1 MAKKKTIKYLENG
14 EYHDATVKD
23 VGVIEELKTES
34 KDNLV
39 EAINE
44 IFLGGGKG
52 FSDLQQKVDESTQAA
67 QNAQQATDNLQ
78 QAANN
83 LQQRLEEVANSGL
96 SDEEAQ
102 KIINQAVEDAK
113 RAQAEALQAYK
124 EAQKELDD
132 SMAQFMEEQ
141 KAINKELEQAKAD
154 IQGDID
160 RKNAE
165 IEQINAVIES
175 TKSDLTA
182 TSARLASV
190 RNDLTNAQM
199 DWGKVRTEITN
210 INGKLASKMSN
221 TDFDKYKERIER
233 NETEITQTKN
243 ELQSKATKQ
252 DLDVLT
258 GTVTTQGSSITQL
271 AGKIEQKV
279 SKDTLANDIDDF
291 QVKKA
296 NIFTGTREFMG
307 WEFSDKALGRVN
319 DDIYNHAKVAEL
331 HNGSNLSIT
340 VDGLEVGKTYSVSIF
355 AKASANS
362 NTSGVKV
369 TVDNGKSYSGL
380 MRTVYTPH
388 DTKVTTNWQR
398 YYATIVASAT
408 TMKFVFDR
416 SGMTSNITMYL
427 NRPKLEVGATV
438 YAWEDNVQDIYK
450 RVEHTEAQFDV
461 YNDQI
466 SGIVKRQTETDKKIE
481 NVSSTFTQRADGIEA
496 NAKKYTND
504 KVTGLTEEFSGKL
517 KATSQELSTEYE
529 KQTNAKI
536 GALADGGS
544 NLILNSS
551 FLVTDNNG
559 NATLENWRDTSS
571 KISLTKPNGLDG
583 TWIRVNRATTGTTL
597 GARSNYFP
605 VKQGK
610 LVVGVDV
617 ALDGTGNISPYVLR
631 IEYYDVSNN
640 RVNYEDI
647 TLQKL
652 GLSASQITKS
662 GSNFR
667 YARGVYKTS
676 NDRSDVAK
684 ACIVVPE
691 TITGYNMYLTNFFA
705 KFSDV
710 NDGTYEVNPL
720 DQQASLIKQRTKI
733 EQDSEKINLL
743 NTQTEKLGNDIK
755 ATNTSVNVLK
765 GEVDLKASQST
776 VNNLTNRVSKN
787 EADIKVFPDKI
798 KSEVREVSKKIDGV
812 NDKVDGIQVGGTNLI
827 PHSEVD
833 TIRGNTDYWVFST
846 GNINNYGGRYNP
858 TDKSLELEAHIKD
871 TNYQFL
877 QWQQQNNVLMNTELA
892 HLQVGDVLT
901 VSAEVYIQNPNMSG
915 NITLGFR
922 VNPRTNYNSYF
933 STERGIDL
941 RNLKTGWQRVS
952 ATGTI
957 TQKYLDCIKDVQ
969 LIRILLAA
977 NGLKENN
984 KIAFRKIKVEKGN
997 IATDW
1002 SPAPEDTDE
1011 SIELVK
1017 TVATQTKDG
1026 FERLTQKTGYNAST
1040 GEFSKVTTQINEG
1053 IKGVT
1058 TQVASV
1064 SNRLDNIKVGG
1075 TNLAKH
1081 TSNTLTNRMRVS
1093 EWVYIASSGN
1103 TSNFNLDNYK
1113 GQTLTMRA
1121 WIDKPTVDAHLQVWT
1136 NASNNAY
1143 AVGNTIKVGQSG
1155 YSSLTFNV
1163 PASFTTW
1170 NIPIGNGKSAELAY
1184 KEFKI
1189 EKGTIATDWSPAPE
1203 DTNSSIESAKS
1214 IATQTKDG
1222 FERLT
1227 QKTGYNAS
1235 TGEFSKVTTQIN
1247 EGIKGISSEV
1257 KSVSNRVDSVN
1268 GRLDNIKV
1276 GGTNLLRKTSNEWKT
1291 WTGTGW
1297 ANNTVDNGSINLDAG
1312 TYTFRAEI
1320 DNTGNTQR
1328 GVHVEVYVNSENK
1341 FLDKIAKT
1349 YTQTFVNAGSKG
1361 YVTTTFTI
1369 DRSLT
1374 DARIH
1379 PHAAVNSPI
1388 PSTVTIKWRREKLE
1402 KGNVATD
1409 WSPAPEDL
1417 QAGIDVA
1424 TTKAT
1429 QTDTKFERMISQIQY
1444 NNSTGEIGKY
1454 EHKITELAN
1463 GTQEKISAIRTDSDK
1478 KLQSAT
1484 QTLTNKIGDLERTV
1498 RTNTTNI
1505 GQYRQEMTNSAKE
1518 WSTKFT
1524 SVQANLSNVNN
1535 KVDNIKVGGVNL
1547 MRNTTR
1553 DYVKFT
1559 GGGWG
1564 VDYLTP
1570 NHQAIDVATE
1580 GGRTYTFSA
1589 WVKNDKSSAGRI
1601 DLEIYQYNAKGENK
1615 ENGSSSEVSV
1625 WASPGEEKRLVFT
1638 KTLLADTTRVRFHTR
1653 NRDNNGTVTYWTK
1666 MAQVEKGNI
1675 ATDWSPAPED
1685 TENEIQVLS
1694 GKITANSNEFSTVY
1708 SKITNVQD
1716 IANSTGGG
1724 INLAKHTSNKLA
1736 NVTASPWL
1744 YVGSESSSSFNNLKD
1759 YQGKYMTVRVWIEK
1773 PSRDTWVQIW
1783 NDKQPIYGNTIK
1795 AGQSGYSTASGVI
1808 PKGITAWNIPVGNN
1822 NNGTTTT
1829 FGWKEFKI
1837 ELGNVATPWS
1847 PNPDDVDN
1855 NIDTAANNARTNA
1868 KNDAVNA
1875 IKNDSQWQSMG
1886 KIVTNASFLQNSDGF
1901 AQEVSKRIVG
1911 STGQTNL
1918 YYNSEFAYT
1927 GTDPHNMDGIQSTRN
1942 VAYSKNDRWANY
1954 KGSNAVFALTRG
1966 TLNDYYYI
1974 EHRKDKYVKVQPGE
1988 VVSASVVTWVT
1999 GGSDV
2004 PRDGYA
2010 ICTISFY
2017 KDLNS
2022 SRMGY
2027 KETSV
2032 AAKDINYPH
2041 YRTLKVENVTV
2052 PNGANYMILHL
2063 IARGSSN
2070 WQFSQPMLVKDD
2082 HVGVYVP
2089 STQLQ
2094 LNDISSRT
2102 QFLQD
2107 NEKFLLRVT
2116 QVGGATKA
2124 DVNSANS
2131 KIGDLTT
2138 RVKNT
2143 EVAITSGGVT
2153 INGNT
2158 TINGELEAKEIVMK
2172 ATNGAKLKLNAQGL
2186 NMETYNGA
2194 QLNLGTDKMELISPY
2209 YSNYNPLSWRTVIDD
2224 KGLGITEAQFGYDN
2238 TLKYYNEIQG
2248 YVGPG
2253 YANRVDG
2260 DLPERINSGIEIG
2273 LMPFKAYGGD
2283 KQDKTKEIYGG
2294 DYIAIGEYHKDDKLM
2309 KKRKMNA
2316 GYVFLTYDDDVYD
2329 MKIFSDNDKP
2339 NPRQGN
2345 NLIGNTTFIPSG
2357 IEGGIAVTW
2366 TNWSDWT
2373 GKIPAVMRYD
2383 GPGKWLGCIAFG
2395 GDGNVVLSGGGKRW
2409 NLLGH

>member
-83 LQQRLEEVANSGL
+83 LQQRLEEVANAGL

-113 RAQAEALQAYK
+113 RAQSEALQAYK

-160 RKNAE
+160 QKNAE
-165 IEQINAVIES
+165 IEQINTVIES

-340 VDGLEVGKTYSVSIF
+340 VNGLEVGKTYSVSIF

-380 MRTVYTPH
+380 MKTVYTPH
-388 DTKVTTNWQR
+388 DTKVATNWQR

-416 SGMTSNITMYL
+416 SGMTSDITLYL
-427 NRPKLEVGATV
+427 NRPKLEVGETV
-438 YAWEDNVQDIYK
+438 YAWEDNAQDIYK

-504 KVTGLTEEFSGKL
+504 KVTGLTEEFSGRL

-536 GALADGGS
+536 GALSDGGS

-583 TWIRVNRATTGTTL
+583 TWIKVNRATTGTAL

-676 NDRSDVAK
+676 NDRRDVAK

-691 TITGYNMYLTNFFA
+691 TITGYDMYLTNFFA

-776 VNNLTNRVSKN
+776 VNDLTNRVAKN
-787 EADIKVFPDKI
+787 AADIKVFPDKI
-798 KSEVREVSKKIDGV
+798 KSEVSEVSKKIDGV
-812 NDKVDGIQVGGTNLI
+812 NSKVDGIQIGGGKNLVRGTSADWQGVHTNEFNGSDNQAHIIGLAYLDQLKVGDSVTVTCNYQYSGVTNSNAEAQI
-827 PHSEVD
+827 QGW
-833 TIRGNTDYWVFST
+833 GNVTKWESGQFPRQTPFAMQKGNDLYSGSINYTFKLTADMLKNRYWELAWRFNYVNQGAWFQWVFF
-846 GNINNYGGRYNP
+846 
-858 TDKSLELEAHIKD
+858 K
-871 TNYQFL
+871 
-877 QWQQQNNVLMNTELA
+877 M
-892 HLQVGDVLT
+892 
-901 VSAEVYIQNPNMSG
+901 
-915 NITLGFR
+915 
-922 VNPRTNYNSYF
+922 
-933 STERGIDL
+933 
-941 RNLKTGWQRVS
+941 
-952 ATGTI
+952 
-957 TQKYLDCIKDVQ
+957 
-969 LIRILLAA
+969 
-977 NGLKENN
+977 
-984 KIAFRKIKVEKGN
+984 EKGTT
-997 IATDW
+997 ATPW
-1002 SPAPEDTDE
+1002 TPAPEDLND
-1011 SIELVK
+1011 SIEATK
-1017 TVATQTKDG
+1017 SIATQTKDG
-1026 FERLTQKTGYNAST
+1026 FDRLTQKTGYNAST
-1040 GEFSKVTTQINEG
+1040 GEFSKITTQINEG
-1053 IKGVT
+1053 IKGVSSE
-1058 TQVASV
+1058 VKSV
-1064 SNRLDNIKVGG
+1064 SNKVDSVNGRIDSLNVGG
-1075 TNLAKH
+1075 TNLLYKTKDMDVNNKNWYQKGSNVYYDKKYDKKAIHAWGDWSTYVSNQTIHLEANTDYVVSAYLLSYQGSNGGSNGSGIQFGVYAKN
-1081 TSNTLTNRMRVS
+1081 TADNQGFTVGVLQNTKGNLSNTEWKRFSTVYHNTNAKDITDFRIEAFGDWSTV
-1093 EWVYIASSGN
+1093 SGN
-1103 TSNFNLDNYK
+1103 V
-1113 GQTLTMRA
+1113 
-1121 WIDKPTVDAHLQVWT
+1121 WIAE
-1136 NASNNAY
+1136 
-1143 AVGNTIKVGQSG
+1143 IK
-1155 YSSLTFNV
+1155 L
-1163 PASFTTW
+1163 
-1170 NIPIGNGKSAELAY
+1170 
-1184 KEFKI
+1184 

-1203 DTNSSIESAKS
+1203 D
-1214 IATQTKDG
+1214 
-1222 FERLT
+1222 
-1227 QKTGYNAS
+1227 
-1235 TGEFSKVTTQIN
+1235 
-1247 EGIKGISSEV
+1247 
-1257 KSVSNRVDSVN
+1257 
-1268 GRLDNIKV
+1268 
-1276 GGTNLLRKTSNEWKT
+1276 
-1291 WTGTGW
+1291 
-1297 ANNTVDNGSINLDAG
+1297 
-1312 TYTFRAEI
+1312 
-1320 DNTGNTQR
+1320 
-1328 GVHVEVYVNSENK
+1328 
-1341 FLDKIAKT
+1341 
-1349 YTQTFVNAGSKG
+1349 
-1361 YVTTTFTI
+1361 
-1369 DRSLT
+1369 
-1374 DARIH
+1374 
-1379 PHAAVNSPI
+1379 
-1388 PSTVTIKWRREKLE
+1388 
-1402 KGNVATD
+1402 
-1409 WSPAPEDL
+1409 L
-1417 QAGIDVA
+1417 QDGIDIA

-1444 NNSTGEIGKY
+1444 NDSTGEIGKY

-1463 GTQEKISAIRTDSDK
+1463 GTQEKISAIRLDSDK

-1484 QTLTNKIGDLERTV
+1484 QTLTNKIGDLESTV
-1498 RTNTTNI
+1498 RTNTTNL

-1524 SVQANLSNVNN
+1524 SVQTNLTGVSNKVNSVNGRVDSVNGRIDSLNVGGTNLLYKTKDMDVNNKNWYQKGSNVYYDKKYDKKAIHAWGDWSTYVSNQTIHLEANTDYVVSAYLLSYQGSNGGSNGSGIQFGVYAKNTADNQGFTVGVLQNTKGNLSNTEWKRFSTVYH
-1535 KVDNIKVGGVNL
+1535 
-1547 MRNTTR
+1547 NT
-1553 DYVKFT
+1553 
-1559 GGGWG
+1559 
-1564 VDYLTP
+1564 
-1570 NHQAIDVATE
+1570 
-1580 GGRTYTFSA
+1580 
-1589 WVKNDKSSAGRI
+1589 
-1601 DLEIYQYNAKGENK
+1601 NAKDITDFRIEAFGDW
-1615 ENGSSSEVSV
+1615 STVSGNV
-1625 WASPGEEKRLVFT
+1625 WIAEIKL
-1638 KTLLADTTRVRFHTR
+1638 
-1653 NRDNNGTVTYWTK
+1653 
-1666 MAQVEKGNI
+1666 EKGTI

-1685 TENEIQVLS
+1685 IDNKIEVLS

-1708 SKITNVQD
+1708 SKITN
-1716 IANSTGGG
+1716 
-1724 INLAKHTSNKLA
+1724 
-1736 NVTASPWL
+1736 
-1744 YVGSESSSSFNNLKD
+1744 
-1759 YQGKYMTVRVWIEK
+1759 
-1773 PSRDTWVQIW
+1773 
-1783 NDKQPIYGNTIK
+1783 
-1795 AGQSGYSTASGVI
+1795 
-1808 PKGITAWNIPVGNN
+1808 
-1822 NNGTTTT
+1822 
-1829 FGWKEFKI
+1829 
-1837 ELGNVATPWS
+1837 
-1847 PNPDDVDN
+1847 
-1855 NIDTAANNARTNA
+1855 A

-1875 IKNDSQWQSMG
+1875 IKGDSQWQSMG

-1901 AQEVSKRIVG
+1901 AQEVVKTTTPMVNGGGKNLARGTSDSWTGVYTQEFNGGTNFTKKVADVYLDDLSVG
-1911 STGQTNL
+1911 DRVSVQIIYQYSGVTTSNAKAWLQGSGDVTGWNGGNFYGTPTTINMQ
-1918 YYNSEFAYT
+1918 T
-1927 GTDPHNMDGIQSTRN
+1927 GTGVKNGSFKYTFDITSDMKKNRFWGVAWRFDN
-1942 VAYSKNDRWANY
+1942 VN
-1954 KGSNAVFALTRG
+1954 KGAWFQWL
-1966 TLNDYYYI
+1966 
-1974 EHRKDKYVKVQPGE
+1974 K
-1988 VVSASVVTWVT
+1988 
-1999 GGSDV
+1999 
-2004 PRDGYA
+2004 
-2010 ICTISFY
+2010 F
-2017 KDLNS
+2017 
-2022 SRMGY
+2022 
-2027 KETSV
+2027 
-2032 AAKDINYPH
+2032 
-2041 YRTLKVENVTV
+2041 KVEKGKVAT
-2052 PNGANYMILHL
+2052 PWSPAPEDL
-2063 IARGSSN
+2063 AT
-2070 WQFSQPMLVKDD
+2070 K
-2082 HVGVYVP
+2082 
-2089 STQLQ
+2089 LQ

-2102 QFLQD
+2102 EFLQD
-2107 NEKFLLRVT
+2107 NSKFLLRVQQAGAAT
-2116 QVGGATKA
+2116 GGVNNLLTNSDTFDGYSKNSGFDFQKIEGSGLPSVPNQPSVTMMGHVWNDYGSAYNKNDGIYLENGETYWFGVYLMTDSNAGAFRNLSVYATTDK
-2124 DVNSANS
+2124 NSNGGSAN
-2131 KIGDLTT
+2131 KYFAGEAINFNTTFKGKTKTWVWNTYKFTGDGTT
-2138 RVKNT
+2138 RYNWRIEPYNHIGGSIWTAGYMLVKSPFPPTGWSPNMT
-2143 EVAITSGGVT
+2143 DVQMRLDSGGVT

-2158 TINGELEAKEIVMK
+2158 RINGDLNVDNISLKGKEAEIK
-2172 ATNGAKLKLNAQGL
+2172 ISGDSIQLKNQNNIFSFSNNGLSL
-2186 NMETYNGA
+2186 
-2194 QLNLGTDKMELISPY
+2194 S
-2209 YSNYNPLSWRTVIDD
+2209 SNNVNNSI
-2224 KGLGITEAQFGYDN
+2224 I
-2238 TLKYYNEIQG
+2238 
-2248 YVGPG
+2248 VGS
-2253 YANRVDG
+2253 DG
-2260 DLPERINSGIEIG
+2260 FFSNWGQQSFTIYGNKDGIEMGKMTNSAHEILGQITVTQLDSNINGIG
-2273 LMPFKAYGGD
+2273 VVIEPQQVLGGSYGGD
-2283 KQDKTKEIYGG
+2283 IFTISRTQD
-2294 DYIAIGEYHKDDKLM
+2294 
-2309 KKRKMNA
+2309 
-2316 GYVFLTYDDDVYD
+2316 LTGT
-2329 MKIFSDNDKP
+2329 F
-2339 NPRQGN
+2339 GN
-2345 NLIGNTTFIPSG
+2345 PSG
-2357 IEGGIAVTW
+2357 IYHSMIYDAV
-2366 TNWSDWT
+2366 
-2373 GKIPAVMRYD
+2373 GKSSSIGRYKGFTFQDGFRVIP
-2383 GPGKWLGCIAFG
+2383 PGAGNGIAFG
-2395 GDGNVVLSGGGKRW
+2395 WVQFGSGYKAPAIVNSGSSYGGVAFPKDGNAYMFNTKNWWDSSGKHSPTYSGWFSEG
-2409 NLLGH
+2409 

>member
-1 MAKKKTIKYLENG
+1 MAKKTIKYLENG

-78 QAANN
+78 QK
-83 LQQRLEEVANSGL
+83 LDEVAQNVGL
-96 SDEEAQ
+96 SDEEVQ

-124 EAQKELDD
+124 DAQKELDD

-160 RKNAE
+160 QKNAE
-165 IEQINAVIES
+165 IEQINTVIES

-190 RNDLTNAQM
+190 RNDLSNAQM
-199 DWGKVRTEITN
+199 DWGKVRQEITN
-210 INGKLASKMSN
+210 INGKLDSKMSN
-221 TDFDKYKERIER
+221 TDFDEYKERIER

-340 VDGLEVGKTYSVSIF
+340 VDGLEVGKTYAVSIF

-416 SGMTSNITMYL
+416 SGMTSDVTLYL
-427 NRPKLEVGATV
+427 NRPKLEVGETV
-438 YAWEDNVQDIYK
+438 YAWEDNAQDIYK

-536 GALADGGS
+536 GALSDGGS

-571 KISLTKPNGLDG
+571 KVGLTKPNGLDG
-583 TWIRVNRATTGTTL
+583 TWIKVNRATTGTAL

-691 TITGYNMYLTNFFA
+691 TITGYDMYLTNFFA

-776 VNNLTNRVSKN
+776 VNDLTNRVAKN
-787 EADIKVFPDKI
+787 AADIKVFPDKI
-798 KSEVREVSKKIDGV
+798 KSEVSEVSKKVDGV
-812 NDKVDGIQVGGTNLI
+812 NDKVDNIKVGGTNLI

-833 TIRGNTDYWVFST
+833 TIRGDTDYWVFST

-922 VNPRTNYNSYF
+922 VNPKTNYNSYF

-957 TQKYLDCIKDVQ
+957 TQKYLDCMNDVQ
-969 LIRILLAA
+969 LMRILLAA

-984 KIAFRKIKVEKGN
+984 KIAFRKIKAEKGN

-1002 SPAPEDTDE
+1002 SPATEDTDA
-1011 SIELVK
+1011 SIESVK

-1026 FERLTQKTGYNAST
+1026 FDRLTQKTGYNAST
-1040 GEFSKVTTQINEG
+1040 GEFSKITTQINEG
-1053 IKGVT
+1053 IKGVS
-1058 TQVASV
+1058 TQVSSV
-1064 SNRLDNIKVGG
+1064 SNRLDN
-1075 TNLAKH
+1075 
-1081 TSNTLTNRMRVS
+1081 
-1093 EWVYIASSGN
+1093 
-1103 TSNFNLDNYK
+1103 
-1113 GQTLTMRA
+1113 
-1121 WIDKPTVDAHLQVWT
+1121 
-1136 NASNNAY
+1136 
-1143 AVGNTIKVGQSG
+1143 
-1155 YSSLTFNV
+1155 
-1163 PASFTTW
+1163 
-1170 NIPIGNGKSAELAY
+1170 
-1184 KEFKI
+1184 
-1189 EKGTIATDWSPAPE
+1189 
-1203 DTNSSIESAKS
+1203 
-1214 IATQTKDG
+1214 
-1222 FERLT
+1222 
-1227 QKTGYNAS
+1227 
-1235 TGEFSKVTTQIN
+1235 
-1247 EGIKGISSEV
+1247 
-1257 KSVSNRVDSVN
+1257 
-1268 GRLDNIKV
+1268 
-1276 GGTNLLRKTSNEWKT
+1276 
-1291 WTGTGW
+1291 
-1297 ANNTVDNGSINLDAG
+1297 
-1312 TYTFRAEI
+1312 
-1320 DNTGNTQR
+1320 
-1328 GVHVEVYVNSENK
+1328 
-1341 FLDKIAKT
+1341 
-1349 YTQTFVNAGSKG
+1349 
-1361 YVTTTFTI
+1361 
-1369 DRSLT
+1369 
-1374 DARIH
+1374 
-1379 PHAAVNSPI
+1379 
-1388 PSTVTIKWRREKLE
+1388 
-1402 KGNVATD
+1402 
-1409 WSPAPEDL
+1409 
-1417 QAGIDVA
+1417 
-1424 TTKAT
+1424 
-1429 QTDTKFERMISQIQY
+1429 
-1444 NNSTGEIGKY
+1444 
-1454 EHKITELAN
+1454 
-1463 GTQEKISAIRTDSDK
+1463 
-1478 KLQSAT
+1478 
-1484 QTLTNKIGDLERTV
+1484 
-1498 RTNTTNI
+1498 
-1505 GQYRQEMTNSAKE
+1505 
-1518 WSTKFT
+1518 
-1524 SVQANLSNVNN
+1524 LS
-1535 KVDNIKVGGVNL
+1535 VGGVNL

-1570 NHQAIDVATE
+1570 NHQAVDTPVE
-1580 GGRTYTFSA
+1580 GGETYTFSA
-1589 WVKNDKSSAGRI
+1589 WVRNDSSSAGRI

-1615 ENGSSSEVSV
+1615 ENGSSSEVGV
-1625 WASPGEEKRLVFT
+1625 WVSPGEEKRLVFT
-1638 KTLLADTTRVRFHTR
+1638 KTLLADTTSVKFHTR
-1653 NRDNNGTVTYWTK
+1653 NRDKNGTVTYWTK

-1675 ATDWSPAPED
+1675 VTDWSPATED
-1685 TENEIQVLS
+1685 LQEGIDIATTKATQTNTKFEHMISQIQYNDSTGEI
-1694 GKITANSNEFSTVY
+1694 GKYEHKITELANGTQEKISAIRVDSDKKLQSATQTLTNKIGDLESTV
-1708 SKITNVQD
+1708 
-1716 IANSTGGG
+1716 
-1724 INLAKHTSNKLA
+1724 
-1736 NVTASPWL
+1736 
-1744 YVGSESSSSFNNLKD
+1744 
-1759 YQGKYMTVRVWIEK
+1759 
-1773 PSRDTWVQIW
+1773 
-1783 NDKQPIYGNTIK
+1783 
-1795 AGQSGYSTASGVI
+1795 
-1808 PKGITAWNIPVGNN
+1808 
-1822 NNGTTTT
+1822 
-1829 FGWKEFKI
+1829 
-1837 ELGNVATPWS
+1837 
-1847 PNPDDVDN
+1847 
-1855 NIDTAANNARTNA
+1855 RTNTTNLGQYRQEMTNSA
-1868 KNDAVNA
+1868 KEWSTKFTSVQTDM
-1875 IKNDSQWQSMG
+1875 SS
-1886 KIVTNASFLQNSDGF
+1886 
-1901 AQEVSKRIVG
+1901 VSNRLDNL
-1911 STGQTNL
+1911 SQTNL
-1918 YYNSEFAYT
+1918 YYNSEFTYT
-1927 GTDPHNMDGIQSTRN
+1927 GSDPHNVDGIRSTGN
-1942 VAYSKNDRWANY
+1942 VAYSKNGRWANY
-1954 KGSNAVFALTRG
+1954 KGSNSVFASTRG
-1966 TLNDYYYI
+1966 SLNDYYWI
-1974 EHRKDKYVKVQPGE
+1974 EQEKDKYVNVNPGE
-1988 VVSASVVTWVT
+1988 IVSASVTVWTT
-1999 GGSDV
+1999 GDSST

-2022 SRMGY
+2022 SRIGY
-2027 KETSV
+2027 REASA
-2032 AAKDINYPH
+2032 AAKDMAYPNF
-2041 YRTLKVENVTV
+2041 RTLKVENVTV
-2052 PNGANYMILHL
+2052 PSGANYMTLQL
-2063 IARGSSN
+2063 IIRGAAD
-2070 WQFSQPMLVKDD
+2070 WHFSQPMLVKDD

-2107 NEKFLLRVT
+2107 DKQFLLRIQ
-2116 QVGGATKA
+2116 QVGGATQA

-2131 KIGDLTT
+2131 KIGILQGQITATANKFNTVYTKTDVDNKLSPINKRTEFLQDNSQFLLRVQEAGAATGGVNNLLTNSDTFDGYSKHNSFDFQKIEGSGLPSVPNQPSITMMGHVWDNYGSAYNKNDGIYLENGETYWFGVYLMTDSNAGAFRNLSVYASLDKGQTSGGSNKSYADEAIGFNKHFGGKTKTWKWNTFKLTGDGTT
-2138 RVKNT
+2138 RYNWRIEPSNHIGGSIWTAGYMLVKSPLPPTCWSPNMT
-2143 EVAITSGGVT
+2143 DVQMRLDSGGVT

-2158 TINGELEAKEIVMK
+2158 RINGELSAEEVIIKSSDIPSGKPRVSINGYGLSIGNEERANDGVLWRYDFNKDGIKIVSDNDRTDAPK
-2172 ATNGAKLKLNAQGL
+2172 VYNYV
-2186 NMETYNGA
+2186 ET
-2194 QLNLGTDKMELISPY
+2194 
-2209 YSNYNPLSWRTVIDD
+2209 
-2224 KGLGITEAQFGYDN
+2224 
-2238 TLKYYNEIQG
+2238 QG
-2248 YVGPG
+2248 YIGNG
-2253 YANRVDG
+2253 FANANKNSHTHGRLNTGIELGLTPFHGFLGRDTAIG
-2260 DLPERINSGIEIG
+2260 DLD
-2273 LMPFKAYGGD
+2273 L
-2283 KQDKTKEIYGG
+2283 YGG
-2294 DYIAIGEYHKDDKLM
+2294 DYIGIGEYKQNLDRIYNRDFKP
-2309 KKRKMNA
+2309 
-2316 GYVFLTYDDDVYD
+2316 GYLYIPYD
-2329 MKIFSDNDKP
+2329 MPNWVSNGNDP
-2339 NPRQGN
+2339 FFTEGYIRRGNADRFRRGN
-2345 NLIGNTTFIPSG
+2345 NLVGNTQFYPTDAEASIRVTWIAWSDWGNRKMPAIVNGNDSY
-2357 IEGGIAVTW
+2357 GGIAFP
-2366 TNWSDWT
+2366 
-2373 GKIPAVMRYD
+2373 KE
-2383 GPGKWLGCIAFG
+2383 
-2395 GDGNVVLSGGGKRW
+2395 GNVVMFNCKGMRFNMYAQDNQKYSSWGTW
-2409 NLLGH
+2409 NNAAWGDTTD

>member
-78 QAANN
+78 QK
-83 LQQRLEEVANSGL
+83 LDEVAQNIGI

-124 EAQKELDD
+124 DAQKELDD

-165 IEQINAVIES
+165 IEQINTVIEG

-221 TDFDKYKERIER
+221 TDFDEYKERIER

-340 VDGLEVGKTYSVSIF
+340 VNGLEVGKTYSVSIF

-408 TMKFVFDR
+408 TMKFVFNR
-416 SGMTSNITMYL
+416 SDMTSDITLYL

-438 YAWEDNVQDIYK
+438 YAWEDNAQDIYK

-504 KVTGLTEEFSGKL
+504 KVTGLTEEFSGRL

-529 KQTNAKI
+529 KQTNARI
-536 GALADGGS
+536 GALSDGGS

-583 TWIRVNRATTGTTL
+583 TWIKVNRATTGTAL
-597 GARSNYFP
+597 GTRSNYFP

-662 GSNFR
+662 GSNFK

-691 TITGYNMYLTNFFA
+691 TITGYDMYLTNFFA

-710 NDGTYEVNPL
+710 NDGSYEVNPL

-776 VNNLTNRVSKN
+776 VNDLTNRVAKN
-787 EADIKVFPDKI
+787 AADIKVFPDKI
-798 KSEVREVSKKIDGV
+798 KSEVSEVSKKIDGV
-812 NDKVDGIQVGGTNLI
+812 NDKVDGIQIGGGKNLVRGTSGDWTGVGRDEFNGSNNQAHIIGLAYLDQLKVGDSVTVTCNYQYSGVTNSNAEAQI
-827 PHSEVD
+827 QG
-833 TIRGNTDYWVFST
+833 RGNVDGWGRGQLPRQTPFAMQKGNDSYSGSINYTFKLTADMVKNRYWELAWRFNYVNQGAWFQWVFF
-846 GNINNYGGRYNP
+846 
-858 TDKSLELEAHIKD
+858 K
-871 TNYQFL
+871 
-877 QWQQQNNVLMNTELA
+877 M
-892 HLQVGDVLT
+892 
-901 VSAEVYIQNPNMSG
+901 
-915 NITLGFR
+915 
-922 VNPRTNYNSYF
+922 
-933 STERGIDL
+933 
-941 RNLKTGWQRVS
+941 
-952 ATGTI
+952 
-957 TQKYLDCIKDVQ
+957 
-969 LIRILLAA
+969 
-977 NGLKENN
+977 
-984 KIAFRKIKVEKGN
+984 EKGTT
-997 IATDW
+997 ATPW
-1002 SPAPEDTDE
+1002 TPAPEDLND
-1011 SIELVK
+1011 SIEATK
-1017 TVATQTKDG
+1017 SIATQTKDG
-1026 FERLTQKTGYNAST
+1026 FDRLAQKTGYNAST
-1040 GEFSKVTTQINEG
+1040 GEFSKITTQINEG
-1053 IKGVT
+1053 IKGVSSE
-1058 TQVASV
+1058 VKSV
-1064 SNRLDNIKVGG
+1064 SNKVDSVNGRIDSLNVGG
-1075 TNLAKH
+1075 TNLLYKTKDIDINNKNWYQKGSNVYYDKKYDKKAIHAWGDWSTYVSNQTIHLEANTDYVVSAYLLSSQGGNGGSNGSGILFGIYAKN
-1081 TSNTLTNRMRVS
+1081 TADNQTFSLGTLETKGKLSNT
-1093 EWVYIASSGN
+1093 EWKRFSSVYHNDTAKDITDFRIEASGDWSTVSGN
-1103 TSNFNLDNYK
+1103 V
-1113 GQTLTMRA
+1113 
-1121 WIDKPTVDAHLQVWT
+1121 WIAE
-1136 NASNNAY
+1136 
-1143 AVGNTIKVGQSG
+1143 IK
-1155 YSSLTFNV
+1155 L
-1163 PASFTTW
+1163 
-1170 NIPIGNGKSAELAY
+1170 
-1184 KEFKI
+1184 

-1203 DTNSSIESAKS
+1203 D
-1214 IATQTKDG
+1214 
-1222 FERLT
+1222 
-1227 QKTGYNAS
+1227 
-1235 TGEFSKVTTQIN
+1235 
-1247 EGIKGISSEV
+1247 
-1257 KSVSNRVDSVN
+1257 
-1268 GRLDNIKV
+1268 
-1276 GGTNLLRKTSNEWKT
+1276 
-1291 WTGTGW
+1291 
-1297 ANNTVDNGSINLDAG
+1297 
-1312 TYTFRAEI
+1312 
-1320 DNTGNTQR
+1320 
-1328 GVHVEVYVNSENK
+1328 
-1341 FLDKIAKT
+1341 
-1349 YTQTFVNAGSKG
+1349 
-1361 YVTTTFTI
+1361 
-1369 DRSLT
+1369 
-1374 DARIH
+1374 
-1379 PHAAVNSPI
+1379 
-1388 PSTVTIKWRREKLE
+1388 
-1402 KGNVATD
+1402 
-1409 WSPAPEDL
+1409 L
-1417 QAGIDVA
+1417 QDGIDIA

-1444 NNSTGEIGKY
+1444 NDSTGEIGKY

-1463 GTQEKISAIRTDSDK
+1463 GTQEKISAIRLDSDK

-1484 QTLTNKIGDLERTV
+1484 QTLTNKIGDLESTI

-1518 WSTKFT
+1518 LSTKFT
-1524 SVQANLSNVNN
+1524 SVQTNLTGVSN
-1535 KVDNIKVGGVNL
+1535 KVNSVNG
-1547 MRNTTR
+1547 R
-1553 DYVKFT
+1553 
-1559 GGGWG
+1559 
-1564 VDYLTP
+1564 VDSV
-1570 NHQAIDVATE
+1570 N
-1580 GGRTYTFSA
+1580 
-1589 WVKNDKSSAGRI
+1589 GRI
-1601 DLEIYQYNAKGENK
+1601 DSLNVGGTNLLYKTKDIDINNKNWYQKGSNVYYDKKYDKKAIHAWGDWSTYVSNQTIHLEANTDYVVSAYLLSSQGGNGGS
-1615 ENGSSSEVSV
+1615 NGSGILFGIYAKNTADNQTFSLGTLETKGKLSNTEWKRFSSVYHNDTAKDITDFRIEASGDWSTVSGNV
-1625 WASPGEEKRLVFT
+1625 WIAEIKL
-1638 KTLLADTTRVRFHTR
+1638 
-1653 NRDNNGTVTYWTK
+1653 
-1666 MAQVEKGNI
+1666 EKGTI

-1685 TENEIQVLS
+1685 IDNKIEVLS

-1708 SKITNVQD
+1708 TKI
-1716 IANSTGGG
+1716 
-1724 INLAKHTSNKLA
+1724 
-1736 NVTASPWL
+1736 
-1744 YVGSESSSSFNNLKD
+1744 
-1759 YQGKYMTVRVWIEK
+1759 
-1773 PSRDTWVQIW
+1773 
-1783 NDKQPIYGNTIK
+1783 
-1795 AGQSGYSTASGVI
+1795 
-1808 PKGITAWNIPVGNN
+1808 
-1822 NNGTTTT
+1822 
-1829 FGWKEFKI
+1829 
-1837 ELGNVATPWS
+1837 
-1847 PNPDDVDN
+1847 
-1855 NIDTAANNARTNA
+1855 TNA
-1868 KNDAVNA
+1868 KNDAINA
-1875 IKNDSQWQSMG
+1875 IKGDSQWQSMG
-1886 KIVTNASFLQNSDGF
+1886 KIVTNAAFLQNSDGF
-1901 AQEVSKRIVG
+1901 AQEVVRTATPMVNGGGKNLARGTSDSWQGVG
-1911 STGQTNL
+1911 TQEFNGGTNFTKQVADVYL
-1918 YYNSEFAYT
+1918 DDLNVGDKATVQIIYQYSGVTTSNAQCWLQGGGNVTSWNSGNFYGT
-1927 GTDPHNMDGIQSTRN
+1927 PSVINMQKGTDVKHGSFKWTFDVTNDMKKNSFWRVAWRFDN
-1942 VAYSKNDRWANY
+1942 VN
-1954 KGSNAVFALTRG
+1954 KGAWFQWL
-1966 TLNDYYYI
+1966 
-1974 EHRKDKYVKVQPGE
+1974 K
-1988 VVSASVVTWVT
+1988 
-1999 GGSDV
+1999 
-2004 PRDGYA
+2004 
-2010 ICTISFY
+2010 F
-2017 KDLNS
+2017 
-2022 SRMGY
+2022 
-2027 KETSV
+2027 
-2032 AAKDINYPH
+2032 
-2041 YRTLKVENVTV
+2041 KVEKGKVATPWNPAPEDLAT
-2052 PNGANYMILHL
+2052 
-2063 IARGSSN
+2063 
-2070 WQFSQPMLVKDD
+2070 K
-2082 HVGVYVP
+2082 
-2089 STQLQ
+2089 LQ

-2107 NEKFLLRVT
+2107 DEKFLLRVT
-2116 QVGGATKA
+2116 QSGGATKA

-2131 KIGDLTT
+2131 KIGDLST

-2158 TINGELEAKEIVMK
+2158 KINGELQAQNMVLKGKSSTMALNGDGGVGIFDNTGKFGMRL
-2172 ATNGAKLKLNAQGL
+2172 TGAKLNFDLKFNNELEKLGGIIATKNSVS
-2186 NMETYNGA
+2186 NNVNGMHLYVTPV
-2194 QLNLGTDKMELISPY
+2194 QTLGKP
-2209 YSNYNPLSWRTVIDD
+2209 
-2224 KGLGITEAQFGYDN
+2224 
-2238 TLKYYNEIQG
+2238 
-2248 YVGPG
+2248 
-2253 YANRVDG
+2253 
-2260 DLPERINSGIEIG
+2260 
-2273 LMPFKAYGGD
+2273 YGGD
-2283 KQDKTKEIYGG
+2283 EIGIGKQTALSGSGNIQSAMIYNATGVSKGEGFHWYKPSYLETTEGRTIRVADAHDPLIWRALKWNTSTQGSFYQPFLSLGYNDDTVG
-2294 DYIAIGEYHKDDKLM
+2294 D
-2309 KKRKMNA
+2309 
-2316 GYVFLTYDDDVYD
+2316 
-2329 MKIFSDNDKP
+2329 
-2339 NPRQGN
+2339 
-2345 NLIGNTTFIPSG
+2345 SG
-2357 IEGGIAVTW
+2357 IGFYWNSVKLAGSVDMSDARIWMGGAEANLRFGW
-2366 TNWSDWT
+2366 TNWTDWT
-2373 GKIPAVMRYD
+2373 GKIPSLYRTEW
-2383 GPGKWLGCIAFG
+2383 GKMQGTGGIGIG
-2395 GDGNVVLSGGGKRW
+2395 GDGNVILFGGGKRW
-2409 NLLGH
+2409 DMNHH

>member
-67 QNAQQATDNLQ
+67 QNAE

-83 LQQRLEEVANSGL
+83 LQQRLEEVAQNVGI
-96 SDEEAQ
+96 SDEEAR

-124 EAQKELDD
+124 DAQKELDD

-160 RKNAE
+160 QKNNE

-221 TDFDKYKERIER
+221 TDFDEYKERIER

-340 VDGLEVGKTYSVSIF
+340 VNGLEVGKTYSVSIF

-369 TVDNGKSYSGL
+369 TVDNGKSYLGL

-416 SGMTSNITMYL
+416 SGMTSDITLYL
-427 NRPKLEVGATV
+427 NRPKLEVGDKV
-438 YAWEDNVQDIYK
+438 YAWEDNAQDIYK

-481 NVSSTFTQRADGIEA
+481 NVSSTFSQRADGIEA

-536 GALADGGS
+536 GALSDGGS

-559 NATLENWRDTSS
+559 NATLENWRDISS
-571 KISLTKPNGLDG
+571 KVRLTKPNGLDG
-583 TWIRVNRATTGTTL
+583 TWIKVNRVTTGTAL

-631 IEYYDVSNN
+631 IEYYDASNN

-776 VNNLTNRVSKN
+776 VNDLTNRVSKN
-787 EADIKVFPDKI
+787 AADIKVFPDKI
-798 KSEVREVSKKIDGV
+798 KSEVSEVSKKIDGV
-812 NDKVDGIQVGGTNLI
+812 NDKVDNIKVGGTNLLKDSLVPLTASNI
-827 PHSEVD
+827 WINNGVSNQIVD
-833 TIRGNTDYWVFST
+833 DYVRIRGNGDNNRIYQAFSNNGLNADDYYSISFYA
-846 GNINNYGGRYNP
+846 GNDNNNEEF
-858 TDKSLELEAHIKD
+858 D
-871 TNYQFL
+871 
-877 QWQQQNNVLMNTELA
+877 V
-892 HLQVGDVLT
+892 QVGTWGSLQT
-901 VSAEVYIQNPNMSG
+901 VHITGSTLKLYKLENVWLGGNP
-915 NITLGFR
+915 I
-922 VNPRTNYNSYF
+922 F
-933 STERGIDL
+933 SVVVPFNKVVR
-941 RNLKTGWQRVS
+941 LK
-952 ATGTI
+952 
-957 TQKYLDCIKDVQ
+957 
-969 LIRILLAA
+969 
-977 NGLKENN
+977 
-984 KIAFRKIKVEKGN
+984 KIKLEKGT

-1002 SPAPEDTDE
+1002 SPAPEDTDA
-1011 SIELVK
+1011 SIKSVK

-1026 FERLTQKTGYNAST
+1026 FDRLTEKTGYNAST

-1053 IKGVT
+1053 INGVS

-1064 SNRLDNIKVGG
+1064 SNRLDNL
-1075 TNLAKH
+1075 N
-1081 TSNTLTNRMRVS
+1081 
-1093 EWVYIASSGN
+1093 
-1103 TSNFNLDNYK
+1103 
-1113 GQTLTMRA
+1113 
-1121 WIDKPTVDAHLQVWT
+1121 
-1136 NASNNAY
+1136 
-1143 AVGNTIKVGQSG
+1143 
-1155 YSSLTFNV
+1155 
-1163 PASFTTW
+1163 
-1170 NIPIGNGKSAELAY
+1170 
-1184 KEFKI
+1184 
-1189 EKGTIATDWSPAPE
+1189 
-1203 DTNSSIESAKS
+1203 
-1214 IATQTKDG
+1214 
-1222 FERLT
+1222 
-1227 QKTGYNAS
+1227 
-1235 TGEFSKVTTQIN
+1235 
-1247 EGIKGISSEV
+1247 
-1257 KSVSNRVDSVN
+1257 
-1268 GRLDNIKV
+1268 V
-1276 GGTNLLRKTSNEWKT
+1276 GGTNLLRRTSNDWKT

-1297 ANNTVDNGSINLDAG
+1297 ANQTLDNGPIALEPG

-1328 GVHVEVYVNSENK
+1328 GVHSELFVATENV
-1341 FLDKIAKT
+1341 FLDQIAKS

-1369 DRSLT
+1369 DKALT
-1374 DARIH
+1374 DVRIH
-1379 PHAAVNSPI
+1379 PHAAVNSAI

-1402 KGNVATD
+1402 KGNVPTD
-1409 WSPAPEDL
+1409 WSPSPEDL
-1417 QAGIDVA
+1417 QEGINTA

-1444 NNSTGEIGKY
+1444 NDSTGEIGKY

-1463 GTQEKISAIRTDSDK
+1463 GTQEKISALTKRGNNMVIKSSFDDGTDLGGWYVASIYGSDFYRTTTTPKPDEMSSNYCLASGTRDALEANNIFPVTSGTK
-1478 KLQSAT
+1478 YYISAWVYTSQKYQGKVGLYVRNSNNDNKTWLGATVPKDNQNRWIKVKNTVTIPNGYNIAQPWLQVEKT
-1484 QTLTNKIGDLERTV
+1484 TNDNEKIYFTDISITRADDNAIELSETMTTRIGDLESTV

-1505 GQYRQEMTNSAKE
+1505 GQYRQEMTNSAQELSLKL
-1518 WSTKFT
+1518 T
-1524 SVQANLSNVNN
+1524 SYQNLVLNDIS
-1535 KVDNIKVGGVNL
+1535 G
-1547 MRNTTR
+1547 
-1553 DYVKFT
+1553 
-1559 GGGWG
+1559 
-1564 VDYLTP
+1564 
-1570 NHQAIDVATE
+1570 
-1580 GGRTYTFSA
+1580 
-1589 WVKNDKSSAGRI
+1589 VKNN
-1601 DLEIYQYNAKGENK
+1601 L
-1615 ENGSSSEVSV
+1615 
-1625 WASPGEEKRLVFT
+1625 
-1638 KTLLADTTRVRFHTR
+1638 
-1653 NRDNNGTVTYWTK
+1653 NN
-1666 MAQVEKGNI
+1666 M
-1675 ATDWSPAPED
+1675 
-1685 TENEIQVLS
+1685 
-1694 GKITANSNEFSTVY
+1694 
-1708 SKITNVQD
+1708 
-1716 IANSTGGG
+1716 
-1724 INLAKHTSNKLA
+1724 
-1736 NVTASPWL
+1736 
-1744 YVGSESSSSFNNLKD
+1744 
-1759 YQGKYMTVRVWIEK
+1759 
-1773 PSRDTWVQIW
+1773 
-1783 NDKQPIYGNTIK
+1783 
-1795 AGQSGYSTASGVI
+1795 
-1808 PKGITAWNIPVGNN
+1808 
-1822 NNGTTTT
+1822 
-1829 FGWKEFKI
+1829 
-1837 ELGNVATPWS
+1837 
-1847 PNPDDVDN
+1847 
-1855 NIDTAANNARTNA
+1855 
-1868 KNDAVNA
+1868 
-1875 IKNDSQWQSMG
+1875 
-1886 KIVTNASFLQNSDGF
+1886 
-1901 AQEVSKRIVG
+1901 
-1911 STGQTNL
+1911 GQTNL
-1918 YYNSEFAYT
+1918 YYNSEFTYT

-1954 KGSNAVFALTRG
+1954 KGSNAVFASTRG
-1966 TLNDYYYI
+1966 TLSDYYYI

-2017 KDLNS
+2017 KDLSS

-2032 AAKDINYPH
+2032 AAKDINYPY

-2070 WQFSQPMLVKDD
+2070 WQFSQPMLVKDN
-2082 HVGVYVP
+2082 HVGAYVP

-2094 LNDISSRT
+2094 LNQVADKTNSNTDEIGILQGQITATANKFNTVYTKTEVDNKINPLNSRT
-2102 QFLQD
+2102 EFLQD
-2107 NEKFLLRVT
+2107 NSKFLLRVT
-2116 QVGGATKA
+2116 QAGAATGGVNNLLTNSDTFDGYSKHNSFDFQKIEGSGLPSVPNQPSITMMGHVWDNYGSAYNKNDGIYLENGETYWFGVYLMTDSNAGAFRNLSVYATTDK
-2124 DVNSANS
+2124 NQMSGNTNKTFFS
-2131 KIGDLTT
+2131 EGINFNKHFGGKTKTWKWNTFKLTGDGTT
-2138 RVKNT
+2138 RYNWRIEPYNHIDGSIWTAGYMLVKSPLPPTGWSPNMT
-2143 EVAITSGGVT
+2143 DVQMRLDSGGVT

-2158 TINGELEAKEIVMK
+2158 TINGELNAQDVVLKGKSSTMALNGDGGVGISDNTGKFGMRL
-2172 ATNGAKLKLNAQGL
+2172 TGAKLNFDLKFNNELEKLGGIIATKNSAS
-2186 NMETYNGA
+2186 NNVNGMHLYVTPL
-2194 QLNLGTDKMELISPY
+2194 QTLGKP
-2209 YSNYNPLSWRTVIDD
+2209 
-2224 KGLGITEAQFGYDN
+2224 
-2238 TLKYYNEIQG
+2238 
-2248 YVGPG
+2248 
-2253 YANRVDG
+2253 
-2260 DLPERINSGIEIG
+2260 
-2273 LMPFKAYGGD
+2273 YGGD
-2283 KQDKTKEIYGG
+2283 EIGIGKQTALSGSGNIQSAMIYNATGVSKGEGFHWYKPSYLETTEGRTIRVSNAHDPLIWRALKWDTSTQGSFYQPFLSLGYNDDTVG
-2294 DYIAIGEYHKDDKLM
+2294 D
-2309 KKRKMNA
+2309 
-2316 GYVFLTYDDDVYD
+2316 
-2329 MKIFSDNDKP
+2329 
-2339 NPRQGN
+2339 
-2345 NLIGNTTFIPSG
+2345 SG
-2357 IEGGIAVTW
+2357 IGFYWNSVKLAGSVDMSDARIWMGGAEANLRFGW
-2366 TNWSDWT
+2366 TNWTDWT
-2373 GKIPAVMRYD
+2373 GKIPSLYRTEW
-2383 GPGKWLGCIAFG
+2383 GKMQGTGGIGIG
-2395 GDGNVVLSGGGKRW
+2395 GDGNVILFGGGRRW
-2409 NLLGH
+2409 SMFQH

>member
-1 MAKKKTIKYLENG
+1 MAKKTIKYLENG

-78 QAANN
+78 QK
-83 LQQRLEEVANSGL
+83 LDEVAQNVGL
-96 SDEEAQ
+96 SDEEVQ

-160 RKNAE
+160 QKNTE

-190 RNDLTNAQM
+190 RNDLSNAQM

-210 INGKLASKMSN
+210 INGKLDSKMSN
-221 TDFDKYKERIER
+221 TDFDEYKERIER
-233 NETEITQTKN
+233 NETEVTQTKN

-296 NIFTGTREFMG
+296 NIFTGTREFMD
-307 WEFSDKALGRVN
+307 WQFSDKALGRVN

-340 VDGLEVGKTYSVSIF
+340 VDGLQVGKTYSVSIF

-408 TMKFVFDR
+408 TMTFVFDR
-416 SGMTSNITMYL
+416 SGMTSDITLYL
-427 NRPKLEVGATV
+427 NRPKLEVGETV
-438 YAWEDNVQDIYK
+438 YAWEDNAQDIYK

-461 YNDQI
+461 YDDQI
-466 SGIVKRQTETDKKIE
+466 SGIVQRQTETDKKIE
-481 NVSSTFTQRADGIEA
+481 NVSTTLTQRADGIEA

-536 GALADGGS
+536 GALSDGGS

-571 KISLTKPNGLDG
+571 KVRLTKPSGLDG
-583 TWIRVNRATTGTTL
+583 TWIKVNRATTGTAL

-631 IEYYDVSNN
+631 VEYYDVSNN

-776 VNNLTNRVSKN
+776 VNDLTNRVAKN
-787 EADIKVFPDKI
+787 AADIKVFPDKI
-798 KSEVREVSKKIDGV
+798 KSEVSEVSKKIDGV
-812 NDKVDGIQVGGTNLI
+812 NSKVDNIKVGGTNLLKDSLI
-827 PHSEVD
+827 PLTASNIWTNNGVSNQIVD
-833 TIRGNTDYWVFST
+833 DYVRIRGMGDNNRIYQPFSNNGLNADDYYSISFWAGNDNNNDEFDVQVGTWSSLQTVHVT
-846 GNINNYGGRYNP
+846 GSFKLYKLENVWLGGNP
-858 TDKSLELEAHIKD
+858 T
-871 TNYQFL
+871 
-877 QWQQQNNVLMNTELA
+877 
-892 HLQVGDVLT
+892 
-901 VSAEVYIQNPNMSG
+901 
-915 NITLGFR
+915 
-922 VNPRTNYNSYF
+922 F
-933 STERGIDL
+933 SFVAPFNKVVR
-941 RNLKTGWQRVS
+941 LK
-952 ATGTI
+952 
-957 TQKYLDCIKDVQ
+957 
-969 LIRILLAA
+969 
-977 NGLKENN
+977 
-984 KIAFRKIKVEKGN
+984 KIKLEKGSK
-997 IATDW
+997 ATDW
-1002 SPAPEDTDE
+1002 SPAPEDTDA
-1011 SIELVK
+1011 SIESVK
-1017 TVATQTKDG
+1017 SIATQTKDG
-1026 FERLTQKTGYNAST
+1026 FDRLTEKTGYNAST

-1053 IKGVT
+1053 IKGVSSE
-1058 TQVASV
+1058 VASV
-1064 SNRLDNIKVGG
+1064 SNRLDNLSVGG
-1075 TNLAKH
+1075 TNLLQNSGNLQNTDGWSTNGSHAILMAAKH
-1081 TSNTLTNRMRVS
+1081 PYWKNNQENLFLLINKSTNGSEATFASGYIKVERNTNYTLSYWAFEDSYVPNSDTWFLGRKNGETSGFTTTKQLVRERKYSGGHAEYVSVTFNTGDIDEGYIRFDNNGNSGGNQSGL
-1093 EWVYIASSGN
+1093 YIAN
-1103 TSNFNLDNYK
+1103 
-1113 GQTLTMRA
+1113 
-1121 WIDKPTVDAHLQVWT
+1121 
-1136 NASNNAY
+1136 
-1143 AVGNTIKVGQSG
+1143 IK
-1155 YSSLTFNV
+1155 L
-1163 PASFTTW
+1163 
-1170 NIPIGNGKSAELAY
+1170 
-1184 KEFKI
+1184 

-1203 DTNSSIESAKS
+1203 DL
-1214 IATQTKDG
+1214 Q
-1222 FERLT
+1222 
-1227 QKTGYNAS
+1227 
-1235 TGEFSKVTTQIN
+1235 
-1247 EGIKGISSEV
+1247 EGI
-1257 KSVSNRVDSVN
+1257 
-1268 GRLDNIKV
+1268 NI
-1276 GGTNLLRKTSNEWKT
+1276 
-1291 WTGTGW
+1291 
-1297 ANNTVDNGSINLDAG
+1297 
-1312 TYTFRAEI
+1312 
-1320 DNTGNTQR
+1320 
-1328 GVHVEVYVNSENK
+1328 
-1341 FLDKIAKT
+1341 
-1349 YTQTFVNAGSKG
+1349 
-1361 YVTTTFTI
+1361 
-1369 DRSLT
+1369 
-1374 DARIH
+1374 
-1379 PHAAVNSPI
+1379 
-1388 PSTVTIKWRREKLE
+1388 
-1402 KGNVATD
+1402 
-1409 WSPAPEDL
+1409 
-1417 QAGIDVA
+1417 A

-1444 NNSTGEIGKY
+1444 NDSTGEIGKY

-1463 GTQEKISAIRTDSDK
+1463 GTQEKISAIRLDSDK

-1518 WSTKFT
+1518 LSLKLT
-1524 SVQANLSNVNN
+1524 SYQNLVLNDIS
-1535 KVDNIKVGGVNL
+1535 G
-1547 MRNTTR
+1547 
-1553 DYVKFT
+1553 
-1559 GGGWG
+1559 
-1564 VDYLTP
+1564 
-1570 NHQAIDVATE
+1570 
-1580 GGRTYTFSA
+1580 
-1589 WVKNDKSSAGRI
+1589 VKNN
-1601 DLEIYQYNAKGENK
+1601 L
-1615 ENGSSSEVSV
+1615 
-1625 WASPGEEKRLVFT
+1625 
-1638 KTLLADTTRVRFHTR
+1638 
-1653 NRDNNGTVTYWTK
+1653 NN
-1666 MAQVEKGNI
+1666 M
-1675 ATDWSPAPED
+1675 
-1685 TENEIQVLS
+1685 
-1694 GKITANSNEFSTVY
+1694 
-1708 SKITNVQD
+1708 
-1716 IANSTGGG
+1716 
-1724 INLAKHTSNKLA
+1724 
-1736 NVTASPWL
+1736 
-1744 YVGSESSSSFNNLKD
+1744 
-1759 YQGKYMTVRVWIEK
+1759 
-1773 PSRDTWVQIW
+1773 
-1783 NDKQPIYGNTIK
+1783 
-1795 AGQSGYSTASGVI
+1795 
-1808 PKGITAWNIPVGNN
+1808 
-1822 NNGTTTT
+1822 
-1829 FGWKEFKI
+1829 
-1837 ELGNVATPWS
+1837 
-1847 PNPDDVDN
+1847 
-1855 NIDTAANNARTNA
+1855 
-1868 KNDAVNA
+1868 
-1875 IKNDSQWQSMG
+1875 
-1886 KIVTNASFLQNSDGF
+1886 
-1901 AQEVSKRIVG
+1901 
-1911 STGQTNL
+1911 GQTNL
-1918 YYNSEFAYT
+1918 YYNSEFTYT

-1942 VAYSKNDRWANY
+1942 VAYSKNDRWSSY
-1954 KGSNAVFALTRG
+1954 KGSNAVFASTRG
-1966 TLNDYYYI
+1966 SLNDYYWI

-2017 KDLNS
+2017 KDLSS

-2032 AAKDINYPH
+2032 AAKDINYPY

-2052 PNGANYMILHL
+2052 PDGANYMILHL
-2063 IARGSSN
+2063 IIRGSSN
-2070 WQFSQPMLVKDD
+2070 WQFSQPMLVKDSQ
-2082 HVGVYVP
+2082 VGAYVP

-2094 LNDISSRT
+2094 LNQVADKTNSNTDKIGILQGQITANANKFNTVYTKTDIDNKINPLNSRT
-2102 QFLQD
+2102 EFLQD
-2107 NEKFLLRVT
+2107 NSKFLLRVQEAGAAT
-2116 QVGGATKA
+2116 GGVNNLLTNSDTFDGYSKHNSSDFQKIEGSGLPAVPNQPSITKMGHTWNDWGSLYNKDDGIYLENGATYWFGVYLMTDSNAGAFRNLSVYATTDKNQMGGNTDKTFFSEGINFNKHFGGKTKA
-2124 DVNSANS
+2124 WQWNTF
-2131 KIGDLTT
+2131 KLTGDGTT
-2138 RVKNT
+2138 RYNWRIEPFNHIGGSIWTAGYMLVKSPLPPTGWSPNMT
-2143 EVAITSGGVT
+2143 DVQMRLDSGGVT

-2158 TINGELEAKEIVMK
+2158 KINGELSANVFTVASQDERRGKPAFTIKSDGFTIGNQQRDTEDG
-2172 ATNGAKLKLNAQGL
+2172 TWWR
-2186 NMETYNGA
+2186 YNFNKDGIKIISD
-2194 QLNLGTDKMELISPY
+2194 NDRSDKS
-2209 YSNYNPLSWRTVIDD
+2209 
-2224 KGLGITEAQFGYDN
+2224 
-2238 TLKYYNEIQG
+2238 LKYGGQETQG
-2248 YVGPG
+2248 YIGNG
-2253 YANRVDG
+2253 FANANKAIQSYGR
-2260 DLPERINSGIEIG
+2260 LNTGIEIG
-2273 LMPFKAYGGD
+2273 LTPFEGFLGREPQSSD
-2283 KQDKTKEIYGG
+2283 PEIYGG
-2294 DYIAIGEYHKDDKLM
+2294 DYIGIGEYKQNTKRIYNRDFKPGYLYIPYDIPEWVTNGNDPFFEEKYLRRGNGDKF
-2309 KKRKMNA
+2309 KR
-2316 GYVFLTYDDDVYD
+2316 
-2329 MKIFSDNDKP
+2329 
-2339 NPRQGN
+2339 GN
-2345 NLIGNTTFIPSG
+2345 NLIGNTQFYPTDAENSIR
-2357 IEGGIAVTW
+2357 ITW
-2366 TNWSDWT
+2366 VAWSDW
-2373 GKIPAVMRYD
+2373 GNRKMPAIVNGNDNY
-2383 GPGKWLGCIAFG
+2383 G
-2395 GDGNVVLSGGGKRW
+2395 GITFPNDGNVAMFNCKGMRFNMYAQDNQKYRSWGTWSNAAWGDIG
-2409 NLLGH
+2409 

>member
-67 QNAQQATDNLQ
+67 QNAQQA
-78 QAANN
+78 AGN
-83 LQQRLEEVANSGL
+83 LQQRLEEVAQNVGL
-96 SDEEAQ
+96 SDEEAR

-124 EAQKELDD
+124 DAQKELDD

-141 KAINKELEQAKAD
+141 KAINKELEQAKSD

-160 RKNAE
+160 QKNAE

-190 RNDLTNAQM
+190 RNDLSNAQM
-199 DWGKVRTEITN
+199 DWGKVRQEITN
-210 INGKLASKMSN
+210 INGKLDSKMSN
-221 TDFDKYKERIER
+221 TDFDEYKERIER

-296 NIFTGTREFMG
+296 NVFTGTREFMG

-340 VDGLEVGKTYSVSIF
+340 VNGLEVGKTYSVSIF

-398 YYATIVASAT
+398 YYTTIVASAT

-416 SGMTSNITMYL
+416 SGMTSDITLYL
-427 NRPKLEVGATV
+427 NRPKLEVGETV
-438 YAWEDNVQDIYK
+438 YAWEDNAQDIYK

-466 SGIVKRQTETDKKIE
+466 SGIVKKQTETDKKIE

-496 NAKKYTND
+496 NSKKYTDD
-504 KVTGLTEEFSGKL
+504 KATGLAEEFSGKL

-583 TWIRVNRATTGTTL
+583 TWIKVNRATTGTAL

-691 TITGYNMYLTNFFA
+691 TITGYDMYLTNFFA

-776 VNNLTNRVSKN
+776 VNDLTNRVAKN
-787 EADIKVFPDKI
+787 AADIKVFPDKI
-798 KSEVREVSKKIDGV
+798 KSEV
-812 NDKVDGIQVGGTNLI
+812 
-827 PHSEVD
+827 
-833 TIRGNTDYWVFST
+833 
-846 GNINNYGGRYNP
+846 
-858 TDKSLELEAHIKD
+858 
-871 TNYQFL
+871 
-877 QWQQQNNVLMNTELA
+877 
-892 HLQVGDVLT
+892 
-901 VSAEVYIQNPNMSG
+901 
-915 NITLGFR
+915 
-922 VNPRTNYNSYF
+922 
-933 STERGIDL
+933 
-941 RNLKTGWQRVS
+941 
-952 ATGTI
+952 
-957 TQKYLDCIKDVQ
+957 
-969 LIRILLAA
+969 
-977 NGLKENN
+977 
-984 KIAFRKIKVEKGN
+984 
-997 IATDW
+997 
-1002 SPAPEDTDE
+1002 
-1011 SIELVK
+1011 
-1017 TVATQTKDG
+1017 
-1026 FERLTQKTGYNAST
+1026 
-1040 GEFSKVTTQINEG
+1040 
-1053 IKGVT
+1053 
-1058 TQVASV
+1058 
-1064 SNRLDNIKVGG
+1064 
-1075 TNLAKH
+1075 
-1081 TSNTLTNRMRVS
+1081 
-1093 EWVYIASSGN
+1093 
-1103 TSNFNLDNYK
+1103 
-1113 GQTLTMRA
+1113 
-1121 WIDKPTVDAHLQVWT
+1121 
-1136 NASNNAY
+1136 
-1143 AVGNTIKVGQSG
+1143 
-1155 YSSLTFNV
+1155 
-1163 PASFTTW
+1163 
-1170 NIPIGNGKSAELAY
+1170 
-1184 KEFKI
+1184 
-1189 EKGTIATDWSPAPE
+1189 
-1203 DTNSSIESAKS
+1203 
-1214 IATQTKDG
+1214 
-1222 FERLT
+1222 
-1227 QKTGYNAS
+1227 
-1235 TGEFSKVTTQIN
+1235 
-1247 EGIKGISSEV
+1247 
-1257 KSVSNRVDSVN
+1257 KSVSNKVDSVN
-1268 GRLDNIKV
+1268 GRIDRLNV
-1276 GGTNLLRKTSNEWKT
+1276 GGRNLLYKTKDIDINNKNWQQKGSNTYYDKKYDKKAIHSWGNWSTYVSNQTIHLE
-1291 WTGTGW
+1291 
-1297 ANNTVDNGSINLDAG
+1297 ANTDYVVSAYLLSYQAGNGGSNGSGILFGIYAKNTADNQTFSLG
-1312 TYTFRAEI
+1312 TLETKGKLSNTEWRRFSSVYHNDTAKDITDFRIEASGDWSTVSGNVWISEI
-1320 DNTGNTQR
+1320 KLETGN
-1328 GVHVEVYVNSENK
+1328 
-1341 FLDKIAKT
+1341 I
-1349 YTQTFVNAGSKG
+1349 
-1361 YVTTTFTI
+1361 
-1369 DRSLT
+1369 
-1374 DARIH
+1374 
-1379 PHAAVNSPI
+1379 
-1388 PSTVTIKWRREKLE
+1388 
-1402 KGNVATD
+1402 ATD
-1409 WSPAPEDL
+1409 YTPAPEDL
-1417 QAGIDVA
+1417 QDGIDIA

-1444 NNSTGEIGKY
+1444 NDSTGEIGKY

-1463 GTQEKISAIRTDSDK
+1463 GTQEKISAIQTDGDK

-1484 QTLTNKIGDLERTV
+1484 QTLTNKIGDLESTV
-1498 RTNTTNI
+1498 RTNTTNL

-1524 SVQANLSNVNN
+1524 SVQT
-1535 KVDNIKVGGVNL
+1535 D
-1547 MRNTTR
+1547 M
-1553 DYVKFT
+1553 
-1559 GGGWG
+1559 
-1564 VDYLTP
+1564 
-1570 NHQAIDVATE
+1570 
-1580 GGRTYTFSA
+1580 
-1589 WVKNDKSSAGRI
+1589 SS
-1601 DLEIYQYNAKGENK
+1601 
-1615 ENGSSSEVSV
+1615 V
-1625 WASPGEEKRLVFT
+1625 
-1638 KTLLADTTRVRFHTR
+1638 
-1653 NRDNNGTVTYWTK
+1653 
-1666 MAQVEKGNI
+1666 
-1675 ATDWSPAPED
+1675 
-1685 TENEIQVLS
+1685 
-1694 GKITANSNEFSTVY
+1694 
-1708 SKITNVQD
+1708 
-1716 IANSTGGG
+1716 
-1724 INLAKHTSNKLA
+1724 SNKLD
-1736 NVTASPWL
+1736 
-1744 YVGSESSSSFNNLKD
+1744 NL
-1759 YQGKYMTVRVWIEK
+1759 
-1773 PSRDTWVQIW
+1773 S
-1783 NDKQPIYGNTIK
+1783 
-1795 AGQSGYSTASGVI
+1795 
-1808 PKGITAWNIPVGNN
+1808 
-1822 NNGTTTT
+1822 
-1829 FGWKEFKI
+1829 
-1837 ELGNVATPWS
+1837 
-1847 PNPDDVDN
+1847 
-1855 NIDTAANNARTNA
+1855 
-1868 KNDAVNA
+1868 
-1875 IKNDSQWQSMG
+1875 
-1886 KIVTNASFLQNSDGF
+1886 
-1901 AQEVSKRIVG
+1901 
-1911 STGQTNL
+1911 QTNL
-1918 YYNSEFAYT
+1918 YYNSEFTYT
-1927 GTDPHNMDGIQSTRN
+1927 GSDPHNMDGIQSTRN

-1954 KGSNAVFALTRG
+1954 KGSNAVFASTRG

-2010 ICTISFY
+2010 LCTISFY

-2022 SRMGY
+2022 RRMGY

-2052 PNGANYMILHL
+2052 PDGANYMALQL
-2063 IARGSSN
+2063 IIRGSSN
-2070 WQFSQPMLVKDD
+2070 WQFSQPMLVKSDK
-2082 HVGVYVP
+2082 VGAYAP
-2089 STQLQ
+2089 STQLQLNQVADKTDSNTDKIEVLSGKITANSNEFSTVYTKITSAKNDAINTIKSDSQWQSMGKIVTNAAFLQNSDGFAQEVVKTTTPMVNGGGKNLARGTSDSWQGVGTQEFNGGTNFTKQVADVYLDDLNVGDKATVQIIYQYSGVTTSNAKAWLQGSGDVTGWNGGNFYGTPTTINMQTGTGVKHGSFKYTFDITSDAKKNRFWGVAWRFDNVNKGAWFQWLKFKVEKGKVATPWSPAPEDLATKLQ

-2107 NEKFLLRVT
+2107 NSQFLLRVQQAGAAT
-2116 QVGGATKA
+2116 GG
-2124 DVNSANS
+2124 VNNLLTNSDTFDGYSENNTNSFDFQKIEGSGLPSVPNQPSITMMGHVWDNYGSAYNKNDGIYLEKGETYWFGVYLMTDSNAGAFRNLSVYASSDKGQTSGSAN
-2131 KIGDLTT
+2131 KYFAGEVIDFNTTFKGKTKTWVWNTYQFTGDGTT
-2138 RVKNT
+2138 RYNWRIEPYNHIGGSIWTAGYMLVKSPFPPTGWSPNMT
-2143 EVAITSGGVT
+2143 DVQMRLDSGGVT

-2158 TINGELEAKEIVMK
+2158 KINGELSAEEVIIKSSDIPSGKPRVSINGYGLSIGNEERANDGVLWRYDFNKDGIKIVSDNDRTDAPK
-2172 ATNGAKLKLNAQGL
+2172 VYNYV
-2186 NMETYNGA
+2186 ET
-2194 QLNLGTDKMELISPY
+2194 
-2209 YSNYNPLSWRTVIDD
+2209 
-2224 KGLGITEAQFGYDN
+2224 
-2238 TLKYYNEIQG
+2238 QG
-2248 YVGPG
+2248 YIGNG
-2253 YANRVDG
+2253 FANANKNSHTHGRLNTGIELGLTPFHGFLGRDTAIG
-2260 DLPERINSGIEIG
+2260 DLD
-2273 LMPFKAYGGD
+2273 L
-2283 KQDKTKEIYGG
+2283 YGG
-2294 DYIAIGEYHKDDKLM
+2294 DYIGIGEYKQNLDRIYNRDFKP
-2309 KKRKMNA
+2309 
-2316 GYVFLTYDDDVYD
+2316 GYLYIPYD
-2329 MKIFSDNDKP
+2329 MPNWVSNGNDP
-2339 NPRQGN
+2339 FFTEGYIRRGNADRFRRGN
-2345 NLIGNTTFIPSG
+2345 NLVGNTQFYPTDAEASIRVTWIAWSDWGNRKMPAIVNGNDSY
-2357 IEGGIAVTW
+2357 GGIAFP
-2366 TNWSDWT
+2366 
-2373 GKIPAVMRYD
+2373 KE
-2383 GPGKWLGCIAFG
+2383 
-2395 GDGNVVLSGGGKRW
+2395 GNVVMFNCKGMRFNMYAQDNQKYSSWGTW
-2409 NLLGH
+2409 NNAAWGDTTD

>member
-1 MAKKKTIKYLENG
+1 MAKKTIKYLENV

-67 QNAQQATDNLQ
+67 QNAQQAAGNLQ
-78 QAANN
+78 QK
-83 LQQRLEEVANSGL
+83 LDEVAQNIGI

-102 KIINQAVEDAK
+102 KIINQAIEDAK
-113 RAQAEALQAYK
+113 KAQAEALQAYK
-124 EAQKELDD
+124 DAQKELDD

-141 KAINKELEQAKAD
+141 KAINKELEQAKSD

-160 RKNAE
+160 QKNAE

-190 RNDLTNAQM
+190 RNDLSNAQM
-199 DWGKVRTEITN
+199 DWGKVRQEITN
-210 INGKLASKMSN
+210 INGKLDSKMSN
-221 TDFDKYKERIER
+221 TDFDEYKERIEH

-258 GTVTTQGSSITQL
+258 GTVTTQGSNITQL

-291 QVKKA
+291 QVKKV

-340 VDGLEVGKTYSVSIF
+340 ADGLEVGKTYSVSIF

-416 SGMTSNITMYL
+416 SGMTSDITLYL
-427 NRPKLEVGATV
+427 NRPKLEVGETV
-438 YAWEDNVQDIYK
+438 YAWEDNAQDIYK

-466 SGIVKRQTETDKKIE
+466 SGIVQRQTETDKKIE
-481 NVSSTFTQRADGIEA
+481 NVRSTFTQRADGIEA
-496 NAKKYTND
+496 NSKKYTDD
-504 KVTGLTEEFSGKL
+504 KATGLAEEFSGKL
-517 KATSQELSTEYE
+517 RATSQELSTEYE

-536 GALADGGS
+536 GALSDGGS

-559 NATLENWRDTSS
+559 NATLENWRDISS
-571 KISLTKPNGLDG
+571 KVSLTTISDKDRVKGLDG
-583 TWIRVNRATTGTTL
+583 TWLKSGKATSGNGTEL
-597 GARSNYFP
+597 GARTNYFP

-610 LVVGVDV
+610 FVVGVDV
-617 ALDGTGNISPYVLR
+617 ALDAMGQPYNGSISPYILR
-631 IEYYDVSNN
+631 IEYYDASNN
-640 RVNYEDI
+640 RVNYEDV

-652 GLSASQITKS
+652 GLTEKDVVRVGLFDSYK
-662 GSNFR
+662 

-691 TITGYNMYLTNFFA
+691 TITGYDMYLTNFFA

-755 ATNTSVNVLK
+755 ATNTSVSVLK

-776 VNNLTNRVSKN
+776 VNDLTNRVAKN

-798 KSEVREVSKKIDGV
+798 KSEVREVSKKVDGV
-812 NDKVDGIQVGGTNLI
+812 NDKV
-827 PHSEVD
+827 
-833 TIRGNTDYWVFST
+833 
-846 GNINNYGGRYNP
+846 
-858 TDKSLELEAHIKD
+858 
-871 TNYQFL
+871 
-877 QWQQQNNVLMNTELA
+877 
-892 HLQVGDVLT
+892 
-901 VSAEVYIQNPNMSG
+901 
-915 NITLGFR
+915 
-922 VNPRTNYNSYF
+922 
-933 STERGIDL
+933 
-941 RNLKTGWQRVS
+941 
-952 ATGTI
+952 
-957 TQKYLDCIKDVQ
+957 
-969 LIRILLAA
+969 
-977 NGLKENN
+977 
-984 KIAFRKIKVEKGN
+984 
-997 IATDW
+997 
-1002 SPAPEDTDE
+1002 
-1011 SIELVK
+1011 
-1017 TVATQTKDG
+1017 
-1026 FERLTQKTGYNAST
+1026 
-1040 GEFSKVTTQINEG
+1040 
-1053 IKGVT
+1053 
-1058 TQVASV
+1058 
-1064 SNRLDNIKVGG
+1064 DNIKVGG
-1075 TNLAKH
+1075 TNL
-1081 TSNTLTNRMRVS
+1081 MR
-1093 EWVYIASSGN
+1093 
-1103 TSNFNLDNYK
+1103 
-1113 GQTLTMRA
+1113 
-1121 WIDKPTVDAHLQVWT
+1121 
-1136 NASNNAY
+1136 
-1143 AVGNTIKVGQSG
+1143 
-1155 YSSLTFNV
+1155 
-1163 PASFTTW
+1163 
-1170 NIPIGNGKSAELAY
+1170 
-1184 KEFKI
+1184 
-1189 EKGTIATDWSPAPE
+1189 
-1203 DTNSSIESAKS
+1203 
-1214 IATQTKDG
+1214 
-1222 FERLT
+1222 
-1227 QKTGYNAS
+1227 
-1235 TGEFSKVTTQIN
+1235 
-1247 EGIKGISSEV
+1247 
-1257 KSVSNRVDSVN
+1257 
-1268 GRLDNIKV
+1268 
-1276 GGTNLLRKTSNEWKT
+1276 
-1291 WTGTGW
+1291 
-1297 ANNTVDNGSINLDAG
+1297 
-1312 TYTFRAEI
+1312 
-1320 DNTGNTQR
+1320 
-1328 GVHVEVYVNSENK
+1328 
-1341 FLDKIAKT
+1341 
-1349 YTQTFVNAGSKG
+1349 
-1361 YVTTTFTI
+1361 
-1369 DRSLT
+1369 
-1374 DARIH
+1374 
-1379 PHAAVNSPI
+1379 
-1388 PSTVTIKWRREKLE
+1388 
-1402 KGNVATD
+1402 
-1409 WSPAPEDL
+1409 
-1417 QAGIDVA
+1417 
-1424 TTKAT
+1424 
-1429 QTDTKFERMISQIQY
+1429 
-1444 NNSTGEIGKY
+1444 NST
-1454 EHKITELAN
+1454 
-1463 GTQEKISAIRTDSDK
+1463 
-1478 KLQSAT
+1478 
-1484 QTLTNKIGDLERTV
+1484 
-1498 RTNTTNI
+1498 
-1505 GQYRQEMTNSAKE
+1505 
-1518 WSTKFT
+1518 
-1524 SVQANLSNVNN
+1524 
-1535 KVDNIKVGGVNL
+1535 
-1547 MRNTTR
+1547 RN
-1553 DYVKFT
+1553 YVKFT

-1601 DLEIYQYNAKGENK
+1601 DLEIYQWNAKGENK
-1615 ENGSSSEVSV
+1615 DNGSSSEVGV
-1625 WASPGEEKRLVFT
+1625 WVSPGEEKRLVFT

-1685 TENEIQVLS
+1685 TDASIESVKTVATQTKDGFDRLTQKTGYNASTGEFSKVTTQINEGIKGVSTQVSSVSNRLDNLS
-1694 GKITANSNEFSTVY
+1694 VGGTNLLRNTRFSDGSNWGYTGTSHMGVQNTNKPSGVPSDNQTMDIMSTTANSQNALVQTPKVKAGETYTVSFWGKADKETYMQVESNQNTRFNQKIGTSWQKYSGQVMFQTDNRTLYIYPTTANVWVHINSLKLEKGNIATDWSPAPEDLQDGIDIATTKATQTDTKFERMISQIQYNDSTGEIGKY
-1708 SKITNVQD
+1708 EHKITE
-1716 IANSTGGG
+1716 
-1724 INLAKHTSNKLA
+1724 LA
-1736 NVTASPWL
+1736 NGTQEKISAIQLDGDKKLQSATQTL
-1744 YVGSESSSSFNNLKD
+1744 TTRIGDLER
-1759 YQGKYMTVRVWIEK
+1759 TVR
-1773 PSRDTWVQIW
+1773 T
-1783 NDKQPIYGNTIK
+1783 NTTNL
-1795 AGQSGYSTASGVI
+1795 GQYRQ
-1808 PKGITAWNIPVGNN
+1808 
-1822 NNGTTTT
+1822 
-1829 FGWKEFKI
+1829 EM
-1837 ELGNVATPWS
+1837 
-1847 PNPDDVDN
+1847 
-1855 NIDTAANNARTNA
+1855 TN
-1868 KNDAVNA
+1868 
-1875 IKNDSQWQSMG
+1875 S
-1886 KIVTNASFLQNSDGF
+1886 
-1901 AQEVSKRIVG
+1901 AQELSLKL
-1911 STGQTNL
+1911 TN
-1918 YYNSEFAYT
+1918 YQN
-1927 GTDPHNMDGIQSTRN
+1927 
-1942 VAYSKNDRWANY
+1942 
-1954 KGSNAVFALTRG
+1954 
-1966 TLNDYYYI
+1966 
-1974 EHRKDKYVKVQPGE
+1974 
-1988 VVSASVVTWVT
+1988 
-1999 GGSDV
+1999 
-2004 PRDGYA
+2004 
-2010 ICTISFY
+2010 
-2017 KDLNS
+2017 
-2022 SRMGY
+2022 
-2027 KETSV
+2027 
-2032 AAKDINYPH
+2032 
-2041 YRTLKVENVTV
+2041 
-2052 PNGANYMILHL
+2052 
-2063 IARGSSN
+2063 
-2070 WQFSQPMLVKDD
+2070 LV
-2082 HVGVYVP
+2082 
-2089 STQLQ
+2089 
-2094 LNDISSRT
+2094 LNDISGVSNRLDNLSVGGTNLLRNTRFSDGSNWGYTGTSHMGVQNTNKPSGVPSDNQTMDIMSTTANSQNALVQTPKVKAGETYTVSFWGKADKETYMQVESNQNTRFNQKIGTSWQKYSGQVMFQTDNRT
-2102 QFLQD
+2102 LYIYPTTANVWVHINSLKLEKGNIATDWSPAPEDTDNKIEILQGQITANANKFNTVFTKVVDVDNKIAPLNERTEFLQD
-2107 NEKFLLRVT
+2107 NSQFLLRVQQAGAAT
-2116 QVGGATKA
+2116 GG
-2124 DVNSANS
+2124 VNNLLTNSDTFDGYSENNTNSFDFQKIEGSGLPSVPNQPSITMMGHVWNNYGSAYNKNDGIYLENGETYWFGVYLMTDSNAGAFRNLSVYASSDKGQTSGSAN
-2131 KIGDLTT
+2131 KYFAGEVIDFNTTFKGKTKTWVWNTYKFTGDGTT
-2138 RVKNT
+2138 RYNWRIEPYNHIGGTIWTAGYMLVKSPLPPTGWSPNMT
-2143 EVAITSGGVT
+2143 DVQMRLDSGGVT

-2158 TINGELEAKEIVMK
+2158 RINGELEAKEIVMK

-2345 NLIGNTTFIPSG
+2345 NLIGNTTFIPYG

-2366 TNWSDWT
+2366 TNWSDWH

-2395 GDGNVVLSGGGKRW
+2395 GDGNVILSGGGKRW

>member
-1 MAKKKTIKYLENG
+1 M
-14 EYHDATVKD
+14 
-23 VGVIEELKTES
+23 
-34 KDNLV
+34 
-39 EAINE
+39 
-44 IFLGGGKG
+44 
-52 FSDLQQKVDESTQAA
+52 
-67 QNAQQATDNLQ
+67 
-78 QAANN
+78 
-83 LQQRLEEVANSGL
+83 
-96 SDEEAQ
+96 
-102 KIINQAVEDAK
+102 EDAK

-124 EAQKELDD
+124 DAQKELDD
-132 SMAQFMEEQ
+132 SIAQFMEEQ

-160 RKNAE
+160 QKNAE
-165 IEQINAVIES
+165 IEQINTVIES

-221 TDFDKYKERIER
+221 TDFDEYKERIER

-271 AGKIEQKV
+271 AGKIEQKA

-296 NIFTGTREFMG
+296 NIFTGTREFMD
-307 WEFSDKALGRVN
+307 WQFSDKALGRVN

-340 VDGLEVGKTYSVSIF
+340 VNGLEVGKTYSVSIF

-416 SGMTSNITMYL
+416 SGMTSDITLYL

-438 YAWEDNVQDIYK
+438 YAWEDNAQDIYK

-481 NVSSTFTQRADGIEA
+481 NVSSTFAQRADGIEA

-517 KATSQELSTEYE
+517 RATSQELSTEYE

-536 GALADGGS
+536 GALSDGGS

-551 FLVTDNNG
+551 FLVTDDNG

-571 KISLTKPNGLDG
+571 KVGLTKPNGLDG
-583 TWIRVNRATTGTTL
+583 TWIKVNRATTGTAL

-662 GSNFR
+662 GSSFR
-667 YARGVYKTS
+667 YTRGVYKIS

-691 TITGYNMYLTNFFA
+691 TITGYDMYLTNFFA

-776 VNNLTNRVSKN
+776 VNDLTNRVAKN
-787 EADIKVFPDKI
+787 AADIKVFPDKI
-798 KSEVREVSKKIDGV
+798 KSEVSEVSKKIDGV
-812 NDKVDGIQVGGTNLI
+812 NDKVDNIKVGGTNLI

-833 TIRGNTDYWVFST
+833 TIRGDTDYWVFST

-957 TQKYLDCIKDVQ
+957 TQKYLDCMNDVQ
-969 LIRILLAA
+969 LMRILLAA

-984 KIAFRKIKVEKGN
+984 KIAFRKIKAEKGN

-1002 SPAPEDTDE
+1002 SPATEDTDA
-1011 SIELVK
+1011 SIESVK

-1026 FERLTQKTGYNAST
+1026 FDRLTQKTGYNAST
-1040 GEFSKVTTQINEG
+1040 GEFSKITTQINEG
-1053 IKGVT
+1053 IKGVS
-1058 TQVASV
+1058 TQVSSV
-1064 SNRLDNIKVGG
+1064 SNRLDNLSVGG
-1075 TNLAKH
+1075 VNLMRNTTRDYVKFTGSGWGVDYLTPNHQAVDTPVEGGETYTFSAWVKNDSSSAGRIDLEIYQYNTKGENKENGSSSEVGVWVSPGEEKRLVFTKTLLADTTRVKFH
-1081 TSNTLTNRMRVS
+1081 TRNR
-1093 EWVYIASSGN
+1093 
-1103 TSNFNLDNYK
+1103 
-1113 GQTLTMRA
+1113 
-1121 WIDKPTVDAHLQVWT
+1121 DKNGTVTYWTKMAQV
-1136 NASNNAY
+1136 
-1143 AVGNTIKVGQSG
+1143 
-1155 YSSLTFNV
+1155 
-1163 PASFTTW
+1163 
-1170 NIPIGNGKSAELAY
+1170 
-1184 KEFKI
+1184 
-1189 EKGTIATDWSPAPE
+1189 EKGNIATDWSPA
-1203 DTNSSIESAKS
+1203 T
-1214 IATQTKDG
+1214 
-1222 FERLT
+1222 
-1227 QKTGYNAS
+1227 
-1235 TGEFSKVTTQIN
+1235 
-1247 EGIKGISSEV
+1247 
-1257 KSVSNRVDSVN
+1257 
-1268 GRLDNIKV
+1268 
-1276 GGTNLLRKTSNEWKT
+1276 
-1291 WTGTGW
+1291 
-1297 ANNTVDNGSINLDAG
+1297 
-1312 TYTFRAEI
+1312 
-1320 DNTGNTQR
+1320 
-1328 GVHVEVYVNSENK
+1328 
-1341 FLDKIAKT
+1341 
-1349 YTQTFVNAGSKG
+1349 
-1361 YVTTTFTI
+1361 
-1369 DRSLT
+1369 
-1374 DARIH
+1374 
-1379 PHAAVNSPI
+1379 
-1388 PSTVTIKWRREKLE
+1388 
-1402 KGNVATD
+1402 
-1409 WSPAPEDL
+1409 EDL
-1417 QAGIDVA
+1417 QEGIDIA

-1429 QTDTKFERMISQIQY
+1429 QTNTKFERMISQIQY
-1444 NNSTGEIGKY
+1444 NDSTGEIGKY

-1463 GTQEKISAIRTDSDK
+1463 GTQEKISAIRLDSDK

-1484 QTLTNKIGDLERTV
+1484 QTLTNKIGDLENTV

-1518 WSTKFT
+1518 LSLKLT
-1524 SVQANLSNVNN
+1524 SYQNLVLNDISGVKNN
-1535 KVDNIKVGGVNL
+1535 LNNMGQTNL
-1547 MRNTTR
+1547 YYNSE
-1553 DYVKFT
+1553 F
-1559 GGGWG
+1559 
-1564 VDYLTP
+1564 
-1570 NHQAIDVATE
+1570 
-1580 GGRTYTFSA
+1580 TYTGTDPHNMDGIQSTRNVA
-1589 WVKNDKSSAGRI
+1589 YSKNDKFSSYKGSNAVFASTRATLNDYYYIEHRKDKYVKVQPGEVVSASVVTWVTGGSDVPRDGYALCTI
-1601 DLEIYQYNAKGENK
+1601 SFYKDLSSSRMGYKETSVAAKDINYPYYRTLKVENVTVPDGA
-1615 ENGSSSEVSV
+1615 NYMILHLIIRGSSNWQFSQ
-1625 WASPGEEKRLVFT
+1625 PMLVKDSQVGAYVPST
-1638 KTLLADTTRVRFHTR
+1638 QLQLNQVADKT
-1653 NRDNNGTVTYWTK
+1653 NSN
-1666 MAQVEKGNI
+1666 
-1675 ATDWSPAPED
+1675 TDK
-1685 TENEIQVLS
+1685 IGILQ
-1694 GKITANSNEFSTVY
+1694 GQITANSNEFSTVY
-1708 SKITNVQD
+1708 TKI
-1716 IANSTGGG
+1716 
-1724 INLAKHTSNKLA
+1724 
-1736 NVTASPWL
+1736 
-1744 YVGSESSSSFNNLKD
+1744 
-1759 YQGKYMTVRVWIEK
+1759 
-1773 PSRDTWVQIW
+1773 
-1783 NDKQPIYGNTIK
+1783 
-1795 AGQSGYSTASGVI
+1795 
-1808 PKGITAWNIPVGNN
+1808 
-1822 NNGTTTT
+1822 
-1829 FGWKEFKI
+1829 
-1837 ELGNVATPWS
+1837 
-1847 PNPDDVDN
+1847 
-1855 NIDTAANNARTNA
+1855 TNA
-1868 KNDAVNA
+1868 KNDAINA
-1875 IKNDSQWQSMG
+1875 IKGDSQWQSMG

-1918 YYNSEFAYT
+1918 YYNSEFTYSN
-1927 GTDPHNMDGIQSTRN
+1927 GNNHNVDGIISTGN
-1942 VAYSKNDRWANY
+1942 IAYSVNGRYANY
-1954 KGSNAVFALTRG
+1954 RGSNSLYEHTTG
-1966 TLNDYYYI
+1966 GMTDYKYI
-1974 EHRKDKYVKVQPGE
+1974 EHTKDNYVKVSPGE
-1988 VVSASVVTWVT
+1988 IVSGSVTVWTT
-1999 GGSDV
+1999 GDSAT

-2022 SRMGY
+2022 GRMGY
-2027 KETSV
+2027 KEASA
-2032 AAKDINYPH
+2032 AAKDMAYPNYK
-2041 YRTLKVENVTV
+2041 TLKVENVTV
-2052 PNGANYMILHL
+2052 PDGANYMILHL
-2063 IARGSSN
+2063 IVRGAAD
-2070 WQFSQPMLVKDD
+2070 WHFSQPMLVKDD

-2107 NEKFLLRVT
+2107 NSKFLLRVT
-2116 QVGGATKA
+2116 QAGGATKA

-2131 KIGDLTT
+2131 KIGDLST

-2158 TINGELEAKEIVMK
+2158 KINGELQAQNMVLKGKSSTMALNGDGGVGIFDNTGKFGMRL
-2172 ATNGAKLKLNAQGL
+2172 TGAKLNFDLKFNNELEKLGGIIATKNSAS
-2186 NMETYNGA
+2186 NNVNGMHLYVTPL
-2194 QLNLGTDKMELISPY
+2194 QTLGKP
-2209 YSNYNPLSWRTVIDD
+2209 
-2224 KGLGITEAQFGYDN
+2224 
-2238 TLKYYNEIQG
+2238 
-2248 YVGPG
+2248 
-2253 YANRVDG
+2253 
-2260 DLPERINSGIEIG
+2260 
-2273 LMPFKAYGGD
+2273 YGGD
-2283 KQDKTKEIYGG
+2283 EIGIGKQTALSGSGNIQSAMIYNATGVSKGEGFHWYKPSYLETTEGRTIRVVGAHDPLIWRSLKWGASTQG
-2294 DYIAIGEYHKDDKLM
+2294 DFYQPFLSL
-2309 KKRKMNA
+2309 
-2316 GYVFLTYDDDVYD
+2316 GYN
-2329 MKIFSDNDKP
+2329 DNTVGD
-2339 NPRQGN
+2339 
-2345 NLIGNTTFIPSG
+2345 SG
-2357 IEGGIAVTW
+2357 IGFYWNSIKLAGSVDMSDARIWMKDAEANIRFGW
-2366 TNWSDWT
+2366 TSWSDWT
-2373 GKIPAVMRYD
+2373 GKIPSMYRTEW
-2383 GPGKWLGCIAFG
+2383 GKTQSTGGIGIG
-2395 GDGNVVLSGGGKRW
+2395 GDGNVILFGGGRRW
-2409 NLLGH
+2409 STFQH

>member
-1 MAKKKTIKYLENG
+1 MAKKTIKYLENG

-67 QNAQQATDNLQ
+67 QNAQQA
-78 QAANN
+78 ANN
-83 LQQRLEEVANSGL
+83 LQQKLDEVAQNVGL
-96 SDEEAQ
+96 SDEEVQ

-124 EAQKELDD
+124 DAQKELDD

-160 RKNAE
+160 QKNTE
-165 IEQINAVIES
+165 IEQINTVIES

-199 DWGKVRTEITN
+199 DWGKVRQEITN
-210 INGKLASKMSN
+210 INGKLDSKMSN
-221 TDFDKYKERIER
+221 TDFDEYKERIER

-252 DLDVLT
+252 DLDGLT

-279 SKDTLANDIDDF
+279 SKDTLANDVDDF

-296 NIFTGTREFMG
+296 NIFTGTREFIG

-416 SGMTSNITMYL
+416 SGMTSDITLYL
-427 NRPKLEVGATV
+427 NRPKLEVGGTV
-438 YAWEDNVQDIYK
+438 YAWEDNAQDIYK

-504 KVTGLTEEFSGKL
+504 KVTGLTEEFSGRL

-536 GALADGGS
+536 GALSDGGS

-571 KISLTKPNGLDG
+571 KVSLTKPNGLDG
-583 TWIRVNRATTGTTL
+583 TWIKVNRATTGTAL

-691 TITGYNMYLTNFFA
+691 TITGYDMYLTNFFA

-776 VNNLTNRVSKN
+776 VNDLTNRVAKN
-787 EADIKVFPDKI
+787 AADIKVFPDKI
-798 KSEVREVSKKIDGV
+798 KSEVSEVSKKIDGV
-812 NDKVDGIQVGGTNLI
+812 NDKVDNIKVGGTNLI

-833 TIRGNTDYWVFST
+833 TIRGDTDYWVFST

-901 VSAEVYIQNPNMSG
+901 ISAEVYIQNPNMSG

-957 TQKYLDCIKDVQ
+957 TQKYLDCMNDVQ
-969 LIRILLAA
+969 LMRILLAA

-984 KIAFRKIKVEKGN
+984 KIAFRKIKAEKGN

-1002 SPAPEDTDE
+1002 SPATEDTDA
-1011 SIELVK
+1011 SIESVK

-1026 FERLTQKTGYNAST
+1026 FDRLTQKTGYNAST
-1040 GEFSKVTTQINEG
+1040 GEFSKITTQINEG
-1053 IKGVT
+1053 IKGVS
-1058 TQVASV
+1058 TQVSSV
-1064 SNRLDNIKVGG
+1064 SNRLDNLSVGG
-1075 TNLAKH
+1075 VNLMRNTTRDYVKFTGGGWGVDYLTPNHQAVDTPVEGGETYTFSAWVKNDSSSAGRIDLEIYQYNAKGENKENGSSSEVGVWVSPGEEKRLVFTKTLLADTTRVKFH
-1081 TSNTLTNRMRVS
+1081 TRNR
-1093 EWVYIASSGN
+1093 
-1103 TSNFNLDNYK
+1103 
-1113 GQTLTMRA
+1113 
-1121 WIDKPTVDAHLQVWT
+1121 DKNGTVTYWTKMAQV
-1136 NASNNAY
+1136 
-1143 AVGNTIKVGQSG
+1143 
-1155 YSSLTFNV
+1155 
-1163 PASFTTW
+1163 
-1170 NIPIGNGKSAELAY
+1170 
-1184 KEFKI
+1184 
-1189 EKGTIATDWSPAPE
+1189 EKGNIVTDWSPA
-1203 DTNSSIESAKS
+1203 T
-1214 IATQTKDG
+1214 
-1222 FERLT
+1222 
-1227 QKTGYNAS
+1227 
-1235 TGEFSKVTTQIN
+1235 
-1247 EGIKGISSEV
+1247 
-1257 KSVSNRVDSVN
+1257 
-1268 GRLDNIKV
+1268 
-1276 GGTNLLRKTSNEWKT
+1276 
-1291 WTGTGW
+1291 
-1297 ANNTVDNGSINLDAG
+1297 
-1312 TYTFRAEI
+1312 
-1320 DNTGNTQR
+1320 
-1328 GVHVEVYVNSENK
+1328 
-1341 FLDKIAKT
+1341 
-1349 YTQTFVNAGSKG
+1349 
-1361 YVTTTFTI
+1361 
-1369 DRSLT
+1369 
-1374 DARIH
+1374 
-1379 PHAAVNSPI
+1379 
-1388 PSTVTIKWRREKLE
+1388 
-1402 KGNVATD
+1402 
-1409 WSPAPEDL
+1409 EDL
-1417 QAGIDVA
+1417 QEGINVA

-1444 NNSTGEIGKY
+1444 NDSTGEIGKY

-1484 QTLTNKIGDLERTV
+1484 QTLTNKIGDLESTV
-1498 RTNTTNI
+1498 RTNTTNL

-1524 SVQANLSNVNN
+1524 SVQTDMSSVSNRLDNL
-1535 KVDNIKVGGVNL
+1535 
-1547 MRNTTR
+1547 
-1553 DYVKFT
+1553 
-1559 GGGWG
+1559 
-1564 VDYLTP
+1564 
-1570 NHQAIDVATE
+1570 
-1580 GGRTYTFSA
+1580 
-1589 WVKNDKSSAGRI
+1589 
-1601 DLEIYQYNAKGENK
+1601 
-1615 ENGSSSEVSV
+1615 
-1625 WASPGEEKRLVFT
+1625 
-1638 KTLLADTTRVRFHTR
+1638 
-1653 NRDNNGTVTYWTK
+1653 
-1666 MAQVEKGNI
+1666 
-1675 ATDWSPAPED
+1675 
-1685 TENEIQVLS
+1685 
-1694 GKITANSNEFSTVY
+1694 
-1708 SKITNVQD
+1708 
-1716 IANSTGGG
+1716 
-1724 INLAKHTSNKLA
+1724 
-1736 NVTASPWL
+1736 
-1744 YVGSESSSSFNNLKD
+1744 
-1759 YQGKYMTVRVWIEK
+1759 
-1773 PSRDTWVQIW
+1773 
-1783 NDKQPIYGNTIK
+1783 
-1795 AGQSGYSTASGVI
+1795 
-1808 PKGITAWNIPVGNN
+1808 
-1822 NNGTTTT
+1822 
-1829 FGWKEFKI
+1829 
-1837 ELGNVATPWS
+1837 
-1847 PNPDDVDN
+1847 
-1855 NIDTAANNARTNA
+1855 
-1868 KNDAVNA
+1868 
-1875 IKNDSQWQSMG
+1875 
-1886 KIVTNASFLQNSDGF
+1886 
-1901 AQEVSKRIVG
+1901 
-1911 STGQTNL
+1911 GQTNL
-1918 YYNSEFAYT
+1918 YYNSEFAYSN
-1927 GTDPHNMDGIQSTRN
+1927 GNNHNVDGITSTGN
-1942 VAYSKNDRWANY
+1942 IAYSVNGRYANY
-1954 KGSNAVFALTRG
+1954 RGSNSMYAHTTG
-1966 TLNDYYYI
+1966 GMTDYKYI
-1974 EHRKDKYVKVQPGE
+1974 EHTKDNYVKVSPGE
-1988 VVSASVVTWVT
+1988 IVSASVTVWTT
-1999 GGSDV
+1999 GDSST

-2027 KETSV
+2027 KEVSV
-2032 AAKDINYPH
+2032 AAKDMAYPNYK
-2041 YRTLKVENVTV
+2041 TLKVENVTV
-2052 PNGANYMILHL
+2052 PSGANYMILHL
-2063 IARGSSN
+2063 IVRGAAD
-2070 WQFSQPMLVKDD
+2070 WHFSQPMLVKSDK
-2082 HVGVYVP
+2082 VGAYVP

-2107 NEKFLLRVT
+2107 DKQFLLRIQQVGGATQADVNSANSKIGILQGQIIANANKFNTVYTKTDVDNKINPLNSRTEFLQDNSKFLLRV
-2116 QVGGATKA
+2116 QQAGGATKA

-2131 KIGDLTT
+2131 KIGDLST

-2153 INGNT
+2153 INGDTKIGEGFTLSADRIKAGTMQTKGLIMSNELGSNIEFTQDGLDIQKADNREAYYTFGGQGMDFWRMSRDEAMDDYPNHHKPGYVHLGSMIALDNEYTKSVNRPDQKHTNAPSNNNGIGFVLDVTGGADNFAILQKGAEYRKGEKWGRINFNETVNNSHFPIWEINATGYGSHAWLQSGFNRGRGIFNYSNLYFYTDPVIGTEHDPDGKDYYPIERIGLVGNDGWGGLAVWADNKNVVSIRTNDEYPVVANGLIISKHTGDNDGVYIGGDGRQWVNLINT
-2158 TINGELEAKEIVMK
+2158 RNVRADVSSKDGRHYSNHLGSMFLYELRYGALTKTSQLSKKTDIKPLDIEDFYSKILSIDLYRYKYKSQKENEKYRYGGIIDDVNEVKQYNLPQEFISTSGEGIDDSNLIAGLIATAKIQAKEIE
-2172 ATNGAKLKLNAQGL
+2172 KLNFRIL
-2186 NMETYNGA
+2186 
-2194 QLNLGTDKMELISPY
+2194 EL
-2209 YSNYNPLSWRTVIDD
+2209 
-2224 KGLGITEAQFGYDN
+2224 
-2238 TLKYYNEIQG
+2238 
-2248 YVGPG
+2248 
-2253 YANRVDG
+2253 
-2260 DLPERINSGIEIG
+2260 ER
-2273 LMPFKAYGGD
+2273 
-2283 KQDKTKEIYGG
+2283 
-2294 DYIAIGEYHKDDKLM
+2294 
-2309 KKRKMNA
+2309 
-2316 GYVFLTYDDDVYD
+2316 
-2329 MKIFSDNDKP
+2329 
-2339 NPRQGN
+2339 
-2345 NLIGNTTFIPSG
+2345 
-2357 IEGGIAVTW
+2357 
-2366 TNWSDWT
+2366 
-2373 GKIPAVMRYD
+2373 GKID
-2383 GPGKWLGCIAFG
+2383 G
-2395 GDGNVVLSGGGKRW
+2395 
-2409 NLLGH
+2409 